1 MANWTDGL
9 ASRNAD
15 AQYRNNLATL
25 GYDYM
30 GKAHYDGIADEFVG
44 NFSAGLDRLGSDMLG
59 AVSYGLSLSDSDT
72 AQWLRGKTEN
82 EANYYS
88 NLAAYRSTIPDTAD
102 LSWGD
107 KVTNPH
113 YWAAQGGQFVGN
125 VVPQVA
131 MAMSTG
137 GTTAGILNAGKIGGL
152 LARAG
157 LSEGLAGSV
166 ATGLSKVAKY
176 GTELAVG
183 SGLENVQ
190 NAGSIYNDYRN
201 AGYGTD
207 VAGDAFRQSMSE
219 GWGPAMLD
227 YAADRIGV
235 SGKVGMLASA
245 FAKDGGKLMVKG
257 LLSNAANSA
266 VEGYT
271 EAWQQ
276 AIEGRI
282 KGQEGYDQVSML
294 DPSTWTNDMN
304 MAAQDAFNISMA
316 VGGVGGAVRGAS
328 NKILNKADEM
338 AGLTSTED
346 VIADSARPMV
356 QNDGLGDI
364 VSEEPTFIDN
374 TPLGNTEVDDISNAS
389 YSPMMEESSF
399 ANSVNQVLNKKA
411 PEDYAAAMEAVQD
424 ERANIMSLH
433 GDKTAEDLSPRMFA
447 ENFTNLGFSN
457 KEANLLSRSLYEDMT
472 RSNEVVEEPSVQEQP
487 QEETLAEKADR
498 LGIELTEAERSNLER
513 ENPDQTSVR
522 DITNRIQE
530 REKQNAF
537 QAQLDTINERRN
549 AYHNERYENSP
560 NKTYFEHEYKDNP
573 IKARDAAYRVHN
585 AMQARKRDA
594 NSSDIRRNE
603 QAKNPRNYL
612 AKAGIKSRNGYTNEE
627 LGRITNYVK
636 HMDNTERTQDN
647 AKSYIQNRDV
657 AEKMEEVINTLP
669 PKDDANYLPAK
680 HALASKIKDTLVT
693 LGANGIDVTGPQFDN
708 VRKILTTNERR
719 MLQANIDE
727 AKRSAEETRRKN
739 SQVAVRPNGTPE
751 KVVNNTQLAT
761 SDRNIAGDDQMIADY
776 LNSDRV
782 TRDGLLKIQQYL
794 SHTGRE
800 TGMKMPLTKDALKYR
815 NANNDVLG
823 GNIGPY
829 NVIVPNP
836 NKKWEARPVK
846 KDHTETIEHD
856 NPTGEEPIVT
866 PYEER
871 LGLNPVQPKPKKQTR
886 PRGPRT
892 VDMVTDDQKAVMRDV
907 EKLAELKSQIQSGG
921 QINEVD
927 ALKMVDD
934 LKMETDKGKKEKQSF
949 RDYLKKQA
957 NEDTGDIDLSD
968 SIKDENAVMEK
979 HMDIIQSI
987 ADDIK
992 YINSH
997 PFISKSEYRKRLNG
1011 IIAKRNQLMRKE
1023 PIYAPAWNGILKNV
1037 PDYKIPS
1044 QRELMEAVNRG
1055 EVKIPQVVLNAFLN
1069 SPSHFDENIRLWFD
1083 KDYNIPDVTKASRYD
1098 RMRNFI
1104 ILNALQKGLTRV
1116 KAIGM
1121 DKLMEELDNPNGDHL
1136 LGRLVNRA
1144 VYLYPAIGNENKYK
1158 SMAGR
1163 VGAKK
1168 LFKNG
1173 APRLHNINS
1182 PLAKRVYSEI
1192 KDVVTEVMDDRIS
1205 KNSKITEER
1214 LKDKKT
1220 KNQVSTALRLSAY
1233 KDGILHASIPNY
1245 QGDIYT
1251 TDIKMNIKLGEK
1263 FQVEIK
1269 VPEFIDPDDFKEVLD
1284 GYLSDMGIITMDD
1297 DVIDSEI
1304 KDGKITVDAV
1314 YEPAALFNNGSEV
1327 ADYAF
1332 HVLSEV
1338 ARQNKGI
1345 VIDADLLDQSGK
1357 NYLKSHQDLTS
1368 RFGYD
1373 TIINDDTYTIVPTN
1387 DIQMSVKSDN
1397 QSLSDKKSKFH
1408 EPSEIEMNIMR
1419 KVANRSKGLGKLS
1432 EDEMK
1437 TILQSIMHQLGNDR
1451 KGREIYVEILQY
1463 LKKHPKLEIYVIDRM
1478 GVIDDLDNY
1487 SFDGFYYPT
1496 TGRLYMTK
1504 QAIKPDN
1511 EVFLHELLHSVT
1523 DYVGTHDIVTNVNAA
1538 LKSIRE
1544 ELEYDEGL
1552 AGTIYRA
1559 SEPSEIFTS
1568 DKEYSVQD
1576 IKKTLSHAMG
1586 VLGTAYNNLYDDGFD
1601 TAQSERVQ
1609 SFRKA
1614 RRREDNHSNRTDAQR
1629 ERSRRFIQN
1638 VNAVLQEQKLG
1649 PYDLEKVARIASMK
1663 AYGEHDYIGHLM
1675 DTPVP
1680 DSVKTLVAAMTVP
1693 VIPHKFA
1700 KDDIYVQ
1707 RFMNEMM
1714 SYSGIH
1720 LFSAHDMKE
1729 HFKNAFGDQTKANS
1743 RNSDIDA
1750 HRELEKPERVLYD
1763 LQPYHVDYHIKDND
1777 RIDQAEQALLADIHK
1792 HGGGIVERLN
1802 PSDGDI
1808 SFAWFRKLLQSP
1820 SSMARKLIPELKPI
1834 IKEAYVAARTYR
1846 RKKTEYMQ
1854 LLDKQFA
1861 DLDVKNGEDKKMNEL
1876 LGEVDKRGREFA
1888 QPVAVNLNGELK
1900 YAIIKPE
1907 DTFTEFGLADDKRMR
1922 KFVKAEREKGNHVY
1936 IGVNKDVYQVI
1947 SSKENIPSYKDKA
1960 NANKVAIEMSKA
1972 YAKHLGYSERLWDK
1986 YVGIRQVLNRIHK
1999 DVNDN
2004 QVARGKDPS
2013 ADLWGYIPREHKRY
2027 GVYKMEV
2034 KYSPETG
2041 RYYPQYT
2048 VLTSFDKEADAN
2060 KYVDSRPVEKGVGY
2074 MTIRRERYQ
2083 ADASKSYDGYYSNL
2097 TDEEAELHKVYERM
2111 SDEDAA
2117 ALFNRVQGN
2126 YTETKKFIDH
2136 FLKGKDKSMT
2146 YDDFQSLINNKE
2158 RMKELGLDYKKLQ
2171 KEAGMANFEKLLK
2184 KDKDGVL
2191 THDNVSA
2198 YLYRSSG
2205 AQMWNKHNL
2214 KRAGVLGHNE
2224 DHIKAIYHYA
2234 NTQAKYQ
2241 GNAPFLDFATR
2252 YYEQV
2257 YGENYEKQ
2265 YGRNGT
2271 GAKNARQDI
2280 VHDYIQRVIGA
2291 PNNTDKVLN
2300 TIGREIPFIGAYMT
2314 KHMGDNWV
2322 TTLLNRNMQAMAV
2335 FKLGVFRPTAAIAQ
2349 FGTLANVAALTGFT
2363 PQLKYAMQQ
2372 AGKSGKN
2379 GKYGQLF
2386 DDLEVYEESAS
2397 QASEFLDSG
2406 DYRRITIGG
2415 VKFGKLFDLSMK
2427 GFMKA
2432 DAYTRKVAAIHAY
2445 EEYAA
2450 KHGLD
2455 TTDLHTKNP
2464 EAYKKA
2470 MEYAKDFVVK
2480 TNFDYTDIDSPQL
2493 FTKFGTLGKTIL
2505 QFKKFGVKEAEFL
2518 FTAFKGPDGSIDYK
2532 GLSRFMGIT
2541 MGMAGFMG
2549 LPFMGAGDDMLKW
2562 LTGKGLTDRTKDVLY
2577 DWAGKDQTKQRIA
2590 MMAIM
2595 GAPSMF
2601 GVDFSR
2607 NVGFSDLTPSSG
2619 SELLGPTLS
2628 TYGALGDVARNSH
2641 DWKDVITGVG
2651 HALSPQLGNFYQ
2663 AYTGNMRDWKN
2674 AENKGAYTSEE
2685 RFMKLLGFRPV
2696 RESVE
2701 NDLAYRLTMANQ
2713 ELKDGKKEA
2722 INDFLRD
2729 PSPENK
2735 QRIKDFGVTG
2745 KQLRD
2750 ARELKQMSAIDKA
2763 NKYLPKKS
2771 SVEADKVK
2779 EQANV
2784 YNTFVDGLYDGIEE
2798 E

>member
-30 GKAHYDGIADEFVG
+30 GKAHYDGIGDEFVG

-72 AQWLRGKTEN
+72 AQWLRGKAEN

-88 NLAAYRSTIPDTAD
+88 NLAAYRSTIPDTSD

-157 LSEGLAGSV
+157 VSEGLAGSV

-201 AGYGTD
+201 AGYNTD
-207 VAGDAFRQSMSE
+207 VAGDAFRQSLSE

-266 VEGYT
+266 VESYT

-346 VIADSARPMV
+346 VIADSAGPMV
-356 QNDGLGDI
+356 QNEGLNNI
-364 VSEEPTFIDN
+364 VPEEPTFIDN
-374 TPLGNTEVDDISNAS
+374 TPLGNTEIDDISNAS

-411 PEDYAAAMEAVQD
+411 PEDYASAMEAVQD

-457 KEANLLSRSLYEDMT
+457 KEASLLSRSLYEDMT
-472 RSNEVVEEPSVQEQP
+472 RSNEVVEEPSVEEQP
-487 QEETLAEKADR
+487 QEETIAEKADR
-498 LGIELTEAERSNLER
+498 LGIELTDAERSNLER
-513 ENPDQTSVR
+513 ENPDRTSVR
-522 DITNRIQE
+522 DIENRIKE

-537 QAQLDTINERRN
+537 QSQLDAINERRN

-669 PKDDANYLPAK
+669 PKDNADYLPAK
-680 HALASKIKDTLVT
+680 HALAGKIKDTLIT
-693 LGANGIDVTGPQFDN
+693 LGANGIDVTGPQFEN
-708 VRKILTTNERR
+708 VRKILATNERR

-739 SQVAVRPNGTPE
+739 AQVAVRPNGTPE
-751 KVVNNTQLAT
+751 KFVNNKQVAT
-761 SDRNIAGDDQMIADY
+761 SDRNIAGDDQQIADY
-776 LNSDRV
+776 LNSDKV

-815 NANNDVLG
+815 HENNDVLG

-836 NKKWEARPVK
+836 NKKWEARPIQE
-846 KDHTETIEHD
+846 DHIETIDHD

-871 LGLNPVQPKPKKQTR
+871 LGLNPAQPKPKKQTR

-892 VDMVTDDQKAVMRDV
+892 VDMVTDEQKAVMRDV
-907 EKLAELKSQIQSGG
+907 EKLADLKSQIQSGG

-934 LKMETDKGKKEKQSF
+934 LKMETDKGKKEKQAF
-949 RDYLKKQA
+949 RDYLKHQA
-957 NEDTGDIDLSD
+957 NEDTGDIDISD
-968 SIKDENAVMEK
+968 NIKNEQEVMEK
-979 HMDIIQSI
+979 HMDIINSI
-987 ADDIK
+987 ADDIQ
-992 YINSH
+992 YINNH

-1023 PIYAPAWNGILKNV
+1023 PMYAPAWQGILKKV

-1044 QRELMEAVNRG
+1044 QRDLMEAVNRG

-1069 SPSHFDENIRLWFD
+1069 SPSHFDENIKLWFD
-1083 KDYNIPDVTKASRYD
+1083 KDYNIPDVTTASRYD

-1116 KAIGM
+1116 KAVGM

-1163 VGAKK
+1163 VGARK
-1168 LFKNG
+1168 LFPKG

-1182 PLAKRVYSEI
+1182 PLAKRVYREI

-1205 KNSKITEER
+1205 KDSKITEER

-1368 RFGYD
+1368 RFGYE
-1373 TIINDDTYTIVPTN
+1373 TIINDNTYTIVPTN

-1397 QSLSDKKSKFH
+1397 KSINNKQNKFH

-1419 KVANRSKGLGKLS
+1419 KVANRTKGTGKLTDN
-1432 EDEMK
+1432 ELK
-1437 TILQSIMHQLGNDR
+1437 ILLQSIMHQLGNNH
-1451 KGREIYVEILQY
+1451 KAYISVLSYIKNHPHLELYVA
-1463 LKKHPKLEIYVIDRM
+1463 DRM
-1478 GVIDDLDNY
+1478 VNKEL
-1487 SFDGFYYPT
+1487 FDFPFNGFFIPE
-1496 TGRLYMTK
+1496 TGRMYFN
-1504 QAIKPDN
+1504 IDSIRPDD
-1511 EVFLHELLHSVT
+1511 ETFLHELLHTATQYNGVYDVT
-1523 DYVGTHDIVTNVNAA
+1523 TNVNNV
-1538 LKSIRE
+1538 LRSLRK

-1552 AGTIYRA
+1552 AGQIYRA
-1559 SEPSEIFTS
+1559 SQAGRTLTLNDKNSANDVINAIESAIENFRNAPTVLRDNVSDTSEGKSIP
-1568 DKEYSVQD
+1568 DYLKV
-1576 IKKTLSHAMG
+1576 
-1586 VLGTAYNNLYDDGFD
+1586 
-1601 TAQSERVQ
+1601 
-1609 SFRKA
+1609 
-1614 RRREDNHSNRTDAQR
+1614 RRRENSIPVGEYEQR
-1629 ERSRRFIQN
+1629 ERSRRFIQKIN
-1638 VNAVLQEQKLG
+1638 SILKEDDVDIDALPTIIDMAG
-1649 PYDLEKVARIASMK
+1649 MK
-1663 AYGEHDYIGHLM
+1663 DNNPFTYPDGLM
-1675 DTPVP
+1675 NTPVDP
-1680 DSVKTLVAAMTVP
+1680 ALKILTAALTVP
-1693 VIPHKFA
+1693 EVEQQFVNSSGLYK
-1700 KDDIYVQ
+1700 
-1707 RFMNEMM
+1707 FMNEML
-1714 SYSGIH
+1714 SYGNTY
-1720 LFSAHDMKE
+1720 LFSPQQIQQHFQTALSDKAQLDRVSKTVQKVRE
-1729 HFKNAFGDQTKANS
+1729 HHTPEDVLNLF
-1743 RNSDIDA
+1743 RNP
-1750 HRELEKPERVLYD
+1750 EKLD
-1763 LQPYHVDYHIKDND
+1763 LSVRAND
-1777 RIDQAEQALLADIHK
+1777 RIDQAEQALLADIYK

-1861 DLDVKNGEDKKMNEL
+1861 DLDVKSGEDKKMNEL

-1972 YAKHLGYSERLWDK
+1972 YAQHLGYSERLWDK
-1986 YVGIRQVLNRIHK
+1986 YVGIRQVLNQIHK

-2048 VLTSFDKEADAN
+2048 VLTSFDTEADAN

-2322 TTLLNRNMQAMAV
+2322 TKLLNRNMQAMAV

-2406 DYRRITIGG
+2406 DYRRITING

-2455 TTDLHTKNP
+2455 TTDLHNKNP
-2464 EAYKKA
+2464 EAYQKA

-2549 LPFMGAGDDMLKW
+2549 LPFMSAGDDMLKW

-2607 NVGFSDLTPSSG
+2607 NVGFGDLTPSSG

-2641 DWKDVITGVG
+2641 DWKDVVTGVG

-2779 EQANV
+2779 KQANV

>member
-30 GKAHYDGIADEFVG
+30 GKAHYDGIGDEFVG

-72 AQWLRGKTEN
+72 AQWLRGKAEN

-157 LSEGLAGSV
+157 VSEGLAGSV

-201 AGYGTD
+201 AGYDTD
-207 VAGDAFRQSMSE
+207 VAGDAFRQSLSK

-266 VEGYT
+266 VESYT

-294 DPSTWTNDMN
+294 DPSTWTNNMN

-346 VIADSARPMV
+346 VIADSAGPMV
-356 QNDGLGDI
+356 QNEGLNNI
-364 VSEEPTFIDN
+364 VPEEPTFIDN
-374 TPLGNTEVDDISNAS
+374 TPLGNTEIDDISNAS

-411 PEDYAAAMEAVQD
+411 PEDYASAMEAVQD

-472 RSNEVVEEPSVQEQP
+472 RSNEVVEGPSVEEQP
-487 QEETLAEKADR
+487 QEETIAEKADR
-498 LGIELTEAERSNLER
+498 LGIELTDAERSNLER
-513 ENPDQTSVR
+513 ENPDRTSVR
-522 DITNRIQE
+522 DIENRIKE
-530 REKQNAF
+530 RERQNAF
-537 QAQLDTINERRN
+537 QSQLDAINERRN

-669 PKDDANYLPAK
+669 PKDSADYLPAK
-680 HALASKIKDTLVT
+680 HALAGKIKDTLVT
-693 LGANGIDVTGPQFDN
+693 LGANGIDVTGPQFEN
-708 VRKILTTNERR
+708 VRKILATNERR

-739 SQVAVRPNGTPE
+739 AQVAVRPNGTPE
-751 KVVNNTQLAT
+751 KFVNNKQVAT
-761 SDRNIAGDDQMIADY
+761 SDRNIAGDDQQIADY
-776 LNSDRV
+776 LNSDKV

-815 NANNDVLG
+815 HENNDVLG

-846 KDHTETIEHD
+846 KDHTETIDHD

-871 LGLNPVQPKPKKQTR
+871 LGLNPAQPKPKKQTR

-892 VDMVTDDQKAVMRDV
+892 VDMITEDQKAVMRDV
-907 EKLAELKSQIQSGG
+907 ERLANLKSEIQSGG
-921 QINEVD
+921 QINEAD
-927 ALKMVDD
+927 ALKMVDE
-934 LKMETDKGKKEKQSF
+934 LKMETDKGKKEKQAF
-949 RDYLKKQA
+949 RDYLKHQV

-968 SIKDENAVMEK
+968 KIISPQEALEK
-979 HMDIIQSI
+979 HMDTVNSI
-987 ADDIK
+987 LEDIK
-992 YINSH
+992 HLKEN
-997 PFISKSEYRKRLNG
+997 PFLSKGEYRKILNG

-1023 PIYAPAWNGILKNV
+1023 PMLAHIWNGILKEV
-1037 PDYKIPS
+1037 PDYKIPP

-1055 EVKIPQVVLNAFLN
+1055 EVKIPQVVLNSFLN
-1069 SPSHFDENIRLWFD
+1069 SPSHFDENIKLWFD
-1083 KDYNIPDVTKASRYD
+1083 KGYNIPDVTKASRYD

-1116 KAIGM
+1116 KSIGM

-1144 VYLYPAIGNENKYK
+1144 VHLYPAIGNENKYK

-1168 LFKNG
+1168 LFPNG

-1192 KDVVTEVMDDRIS
+1192 KDVVTEVMNDRIS
-1205 KNSKITEER
+1205 KDSKITEER
-1214 LKDKKT
+1214 LKDNKT
-1220 KNQVSTALRLSAY
+1220 KKQVSTALRLSAY

-1251 TDIKMNIKLGEK
+1251 TDIKMNIKLGEE
-1263 FQVEIK
+1263 FPVEIK
-1269 VPEFIDPDDFKEVLD
+1269 VPEFIDTDDFKEVLD

-1332 HVLSEV
+1332 HALAEV

-1345 VIDADLLDQSGK
+1345 VIDADLLNEDGK
-1357 NYLKSHQDLTS
+1357 KYLKTHQELSS
-1368 RFGYD
+1368 RLGYE
-1373 TIINDDTYTIVPTN
+1373 IVINDDTYTIVPINN

-1397 QSLSDKKSKFH
+1397 QSLSDKKSNFH

-1419 KVANRSKGLGKLS
+1419 KVADRTKGEGKLTDN
-1432 EDEMK
+1432 ELK
-1437 TILQSIMHQLGNDR
+1437 ILLQSIMHQVGNNH
-1451 KGREIYVEILQY
+1451 KAYISVLSYIKNHPHLELYVA
-1463 LKKHPKLEIYVIDRM
+1463 DRM
-1478 GVIDDLDNY
+1478 VNKEL
-1487 SFDGFYYPT
+1487 FDFPFNGFFIPE
-1496 TGRLYMTK
+1496 TGRMYFNVDS
-1504 QAIKPDN
+1504 IRPDN
-1511 EVFLHELLHSVT
+1511 ETFLHELLHTATQYNGVYDVT
-1523 DYVGTHDIVTNVNAA
+1523 TNVNNV
-1538 LKSIRE
+1538 LRSLRK

-1552 AGTIYRA
+1552 AGQIYRA
-1559 SEPSEIFTS
+1559 S
-1568 DKEYSVQD
+1568 QAG
-1576 IKKTLSHAMG
+1576 KTLTLNDKNSASDVINAITSAIENFRNAPT
-1586 VLGTAYNNLYDDGFD
+1586 VLRDNVSD
-1601 TAQSERVQ
+1601 TSKGK
-1609 SFRKA
+1609 SIPDYLKA
-1614 RRREDNHSNRTDAQR
+1614 RRREDIIPTGEYEQR
-1629 ERSRRFIQN
+1629 ERSRRFVSKIN
-1638 VNAVLQEQKLG
+1638 TILKEDEVDINALPTIIDMAG
-1649 PYDLEKVARIASMK
+1649 MK
-1663 AYGEHDYIGHLM
+1663 NNNPFTYPDGLM
-1675 DTPVP
+1675 NTPVDP
-1680 DSVKTLVAAMTVP
+1680 ALKILTAALTVP
-1693 VIPHKFA
+1693 EVGQQFVTTSGLYK
-1700 KDDIYVQ
+1700 
-1707 RFMNEMM
+1707 FMNEML
-1714 SYSGIH
+1714 SYGNTY
-1720 LFSAHDMKE
+1720 LFSPQQIQE
-1729 HFKNAFGDQTKANS
+1729 HFQTALSDKAQLDRVGKDVQKAREHHTPEGVLNLF
-1743 RNSDIDA
+1743 RNPEKIDLSVRA
-1750 HRELEKPERVLYD
+1750 
-1763 LQPYHVDYHIKDND
+1763 ND

-1986 YVGIRQVLNRIHK
+1986 YVGIRQVLNHIHK

-2004 QVARGKDPS
+2004 QVARGKDAS

-2322 TTLLNRNMQAMAV
+2322 TKLLNRNMQAMAV

-2406 DYRRITIGG
+2406 DYRRITING

-2455 TTDLHTKNP
+2455 TTDLHNKNP
-2464 EAYKKA
+2464 EAYQKA

-2549 LPFMGAGDDMLKW
+2549 LPFMSAGDDMLKW

-2577 DWAGKDQTKQRIA
+2577 NWAGKDQTKQRIA

-2607 NVGFSDLTPSSG
+2607 NVGFGDLTPSSG

>member
-30 GKAHYDGIADEFVG
+30 GKAHYDGIGDEFVG

-72 AQWLRGKTEN
+72 AQWLRGKAEN

-157 LSEGLAGSV
+157 VSEGLAGSV

-201 AGYGTD
+201 AGYDTD
-207 VAGDAFRQSMSE
+207 VAGDAFRQSLSE

-266 VEGYT
+266 VESYT

-346 VIADSARPMV
+346 VIADSAGPMV
-356 QNDGLGDI
+356 QNEGLNNI
-364 VSEEPTFIDN
+364 VPEEPTFIDN
-374 TPLGNTEVDDISNAS
+374 TPLGNTEIDDISNAS

-411 PEDYAAAMEAVQD
+411 PEDYASAMEAVQD

-472 RSNEVVEEPSVQEQP
+472 RSNEVVEEPSVEEQP
-487 QEETLAEKADR
+487 QEETIAEKADR
-498 LGIELTEAERSNLER
+498 LGIELTDAERSNLER
-513 ENPDQTSVR
+513 ENPDRTSVR
-522 DITNRIQE
+522 DIENRIKE

-537 QAQLDTINERRN
+537 QSQLDAINERRN
-549 AYHNERYENSP
+549 TYHNERYENSP

-669 PKDDANYLPAK
+669 PKDNADYLPAK
-680 HALASKIKDTLVT
+680 HALAGKIKDTLVT
-693 LGANGIDVTGPQFDN
+693 LGANGIDVTGPQFEN
-708 VRKILTTNERR
+708 VRKILATNERR

-739 SQVAVRPNGTPE
+739 AQVAVRPNGTPE
-751 KVVNNTQLAT
+751 KFVNNKQVAT
-761 SDRNIAGDDQMIADY
+761 SDRNIAGDDQQIADY
-776 LNSDRV
+776 LNSDKV

-815 NANNDVLG
+815 HENNDVLG

-846 KDHTETIEHD
+846 KDHTETIDHD

-871 LGLNPVQPKPKKQTR
+871 LGLNPAQPKPKKQTR

-892 VDMVTDDQKAVMRDV
+892 VDMVTDEQKAVMRDV
-907 EKLAELKSQIQSGG
+907 EKLADLKSQIQSGG

-934 LKMETDKGKKEKQSF
+934 LKMETDKGKKEKQAF
-949 RDYLKKQA
+949 RDYLKHQA
-957 NEDTGDIDLSD
+957 NEDTGDIDISD
-968 SIKDENAVMEK
+968 NIKNEQEVMEK
-979 HMDIIQSI
+979 HMDIINSI
-987 ADDIK
+987 ADDIQ
-992 YINSH
+992 YINNH

-1023 PIYAPAWNGILKNV
+1023 PMYAPAWQGILKKV

-1044 QRELMEAVNRG
+1044 QRDLMEAVNRG

-1083 KDYNIPDVTKASRYD
+1083 KDYNIPDVTTASRYD

-1116 KAIGM
+1116 KAVGM

-1144 VYLYPAIGNENKYK
+1144 VHLYPAIGNENKYK

-1168 LFKNG
+1168 LFPNG

-1192 KDVVTEVMDDRIS
+1192 KDVVTEVMNDRIS
-1205 KNSKITEER
+1205 KDSKITEER
-1214 LKDKKT
+1214 LKDNKT
-1220 KNQVSTALRLSAY
+1220 KKQVSTALRLSAY

-1251 TDIKMNIKLGEK
+1251 TDIKMDIKLDDK
-1263 FQVEIK
+1263 FPVEIK

-1332 HVLSEV
+1332 HVLAEV

-1345 VIDADLLDQSGK
+1345 VIDADLLNEDGK
-1357 NYLKSHQDLTS
+1357 KYLKNHQELSS
-1368 RFGYD
+1368 RLGYE
-1373 TIINDDTYTIVPTN
+1373 IVINDDTYTIVPINN

-1419 KVANRSKGLGKLS
+1419 KVADRTKGTGKLTDN
-1432 EDEMK
+1432 ELK
-1437 TILQSIMHQLGNDR
+1437 ILLQSIMHQLGNNH
-1451 KGREIYVEILQY
+1451 KAYISVLSYIKNHPHLELYVA
-1463 LKKHPKLEIYVIDRM
+1463 DRM
-1478 GVIDDLDNY
+1478 VNKEL
-1487 SFDGFYYPT
+1487 FDFPFNGFFIPE
-1496 TGRLYMTK
+1496 TGRMYFN
-1504 QAIKPDN
+1504 IDSIRPDD
-1511 EVFLHELLHSVT
+1511 ETFLHELLHTATQYNGVYDVT
-1523 DYVGTHDIVTNVNAA
+1523 TNVNNV
-1538 LKSIRE
+1538 LRSLRK

-1552 AGTIYRA
+1552 AGQIYRA
-1559 SEPSEIFTS
+1559 S
-1568 DKEYSVQD
+1568 QAG
-1576 IKKTLSHAMG
+1576 KTLTLDNKNSANDVINAIESAIENFRNAPT
-1586 VLGTAYNNLYDDGFD
+1586 VLRDNVSD
-1601 TAQSERVQ
+1601 TSEGK
-1609 SFRKA
+1609 SIPDYLKA
-1614 RRREDNHSNRTDAQR
+1614 RRRENSIPVGEYEQR
-1629 ERSRRFIQN
+1629 GRSRRFISKIN
-1638 VNAVLQEQKLG
+1638 SILKENEVDIDKLPTIIDMAG
-1649 PYDLEKVARIASMK
+1649 MK
-1663 AYGEHDYIGHLM
+1663 DNNPFTYPDGLM
-1675 DTPVP
+1675 NTPIDP
-1680 DSVKTLVAAMTVP
+1680 ALKILTAALTVP
-1693 VIPHKFA
+1693 EI
-1700 KDDIYVQ
+1700 DQ
-1707 RFMNEMM
+1707 RFVTSSGLYKFMNEML
-1714 SYSGIH
+1714 SYGNTY
-1720 LFSAHDMKE
+1720 LFSPQQIQQHFQTALSDKSQLDRVGKE
-1729 HFKNAFGDQTKANS
+1729 VQKA
-1743 RNSDIDA
+1743 
-1750 HRELEKPERVLYD
+1750 REVHKPEDVLNLFRNPEKID
-1763 LQPYHVDYHIKDND
+1763 QSVRAND
-1777 RIDQAEQALLADIHK
+1777 RIDQAEQVLLADIHK
-1792 HGGGIVERLN
+1792 HGAGIVERLN

-1960 NANKVAIEMSKA
+1960 NANKVAIEMSKE

-1986 YVGIRQVLNRIHK
+1986 YVGIRQVLNQIHK

-2322 TTLLNRNMQAMAV
+2322 TKLLNRNMQAMAV

-2372 AGKSGKN
+2372 ASKSGKN

-2406 DYRRITIGG
+2406 DYRRITING

-2455 TTDLHTKNP
+2455 TTDLHNKNP
-2464 EAYKKA
+2464 EAYQKA

-2549 LPFMGAGDDMLKW
+2549 LPFMSAGDDMLKW

-2607 NVGFSDLTPSSG
+2607 NVGFGDLTPSSG

-2779 EQANV
+2779 EQANI

>member
-30 GKAHYDGIADEFVG
+30 GKAHYDGIGDEFVG

-72 AQWLRGKTEN
+72 AQWLRGKAEN

-157 LSEGLAGSV
+157 VSEGLAGSV

-201 AGYGTD
+201 AGYDTD
-207 VAGDAFRQSMSE
+207 VAGDAFRQSLSE

-235 SGKVGMLASA
+235 SGKVGMLAGA

-266 VEGYT
+266 VESYT

-346 VIADSARPMV
+346 VIADSAGPMV
-356 QNDGLGDI
+356 QNEGLNNI
-364 VSEEPTFIDN
+364 VPEEPTFIDN
-374 TPLGNTEVDDISNAS
+374 TPLGNTEIDDISNAS

-411 PEDYAAAMEAVQD
+411 PEDYASAMESVQD

-472 RSNEVVEEPSVQEQP
+472 RSNEVVEEPSVAEQP
-487 QEETLAEKADR
+487 QEETIAEKADR
-498 LGIELTEAERSNLER
+498 LGIELTDAERSNLER
-513 ENPDQTSVR
+513 ENPDKTSVR
-522 DITNRIQE
+522 DIENRIKE

-537 QAQLDTINERRN
+537 QSQLDAINERRN
-549 AYHNERYENSP
+549 TYHNERYENSP

-669 PKDDANYLPAK
+669 PKDNADYLPAK
-680 HALASKIKDTLVT
+680 HALAGKIKDTLIT
-693 LGANGIDVTGPQFDN
+693 LGANGIDVTGPQFEN
-708 VRKILTTNERR
+708 VRKILATNERR
-719 MLQANIDE
+719 ILQANIDE

-739 SQVAVRPNGTPE
+739 AQVAVRSNGTPE
-751 KVVNNTQLAT
+751 KFVNNKQVAT
-761 SDRNIAGDDQMIADY
+761 SDRNIAGDDQQIADY
-776 LNSDRV
+776 LNSDKV

-815 NANNDVLG
+815 HENNDVLG

-846 KDHTETIEHD
+846 KDHTETIDHD

-871 LGLNPVQPKPKKQTR
+871 LGLNPAQPKPKKQTR

-892 VDMVTDDQKAVMRDV
+892 VDMVTDEQKAVMRDV
-907 EKLAELKSQIQSGG
+907 EKLADLKSQIQSGG

-934 LKMETDKGKKEKQSF
+934 LKMETDKGKKEKQAF
-949 RDYLKKQA
+949 RDYLKHQA
-957 NEDTGDIDLSD
+957 NEDTGDIDISD
-968 SIKDENAVMEK
+968 NIKNEQEVMEK
-979 HMDIIQSI
+979 HMDIINSI
-987 ADDIK
+987 ADDIQ
-992 YINSH
+992 YINNH

-1023 PIYAPAWNGILKNV
+1023 PMYAPAWQGILKKV

-1044 QRELMEAVNRG
+1044 QRDLMEAVNRG

-1083 KDYNIPDVTKASRYD
+1083 KDYNIPDVTTASRYD

-1116 KAIGM
+1116 KAVGM

-1168 LFKNG
+1168 LFPNG

-1192 KDVVTEVMDDRIS
+1192 KDIVTEVMQDRIS
-1205 KNSKITEER
+1205 KDSKITEEK
-1214 LKDKKT
+1214 LKDNKT
-1220 KNQVSTALRLSAY
+1220 KKQMSTALRLSAY

-1357 NYLKSHQDLTS
+1357 NYLKSHQDLSS
-1368 RFGYD
+1368 RFGYE
-1373 TIINDDTYTIVPTN
+1373 TIINDDTYTIVPINN

-1419 KVANRSKGLGKLS
+1419 KVADRTKGTGKLTDN
-1432 EDEMK
+1432 ELK
-1437 TILQSIMHQLGNDR
+1437 ILLQSIMHQLGNNH
-1451 KGREIYVEILQY
+1451 KAYISVLSYIKNHPHLELYVA
-1463 LKKHPKLEIYVIDRM
+1463 DRM
-1478 GVIDDLDNY
+1478 VNKEL
-1487 SFDGFYYPT
+1487 FDFPFNGFFIPE
-1496 TGRLYMTK
+1496 TGRMYFN
-1504 QAIKPDN
+1504 IDSIRPDD
-1511 EVFLHELLHSVT
+1511 ETFLHELLHTATQYKGVYDVT
-1523 DYVGTHDIVTNVNAA
+1523 TNVNNV
-1538 LKSIRE
+1538 LRSLRK

-1552 AGTIYRA
+1552 AGQIYRA
-1559 SEPSEIFTS
+1559 SQAGRTLTLNDKDSANDVINAIESAIENFRNAPTVLRDNVSDTSEGKSIP
-1568 DKEYSVQD
+1568 DYLKV
-1576 IKKTLSHAMG
+1576 
-1586 VLGTAYNNLYDDGFD
+1586 
-1601 TAQSERVQ
+1601 
-1609 SFRKA
+1609 
-1614 RRREDNHSNRTDAQR
+1614 RRRENSIPVGEYEQR
-1629 ERSRRFIQN
+1629 ERSRRFIQKIN
-1638 VNAVLQEQKLG
+1638 SILKEDDVDIDALPTIIDMAG
-1649 PYDLEKVARIASMK
+1649 MK
-1663 AYGEHDYIGHLM
+1663 DNNPFTYPDGLM
-1675 DTPVP
+1675 NTPIDP
-1680 DSVKTLVAAMTVP
+1680 ALKILTAALTVP
-1693 VIPHKFA
+1693 EIDQQFVTSSGLYK
-1700 KDDIYVQ
+1700 
-1707 RFMNEMM
+1707 FMNEML
-1714 SYSGIH
+1714 SYGNTY
-1720 LFSAHDMKE
+1720 LFSPQQIQQHFQTALSDKAQLDRVSKTVQKVRE
-1729 HFKNAFGDQTKANS
+1729 HHTPEGVLNLF
-1743 RNSDIDA
+1743 RNP
-1750 HRELEKPERVLYD
+1750 EKLD
-1763 LQPYHVDYHIKDND
+1763 LSVRAND

-2322 TTLLNRNMQAMAV
+2322 TKLLNRNMQAMAV

-2406 DYRRITIGG
+2406 DYRRITING

-2455 TTDLHTKNP
+2455 TTDLHNKNP
-2464 EAYKKA
+2464 EAYQKA

-2549 LPFMGAGDDMLKW
+2549 LPFMSAGDDMLKW

-2595 GAPSMF
+2595 GAPSIF

-2607 NVGFSDLTPSSG
+2607 NVGFGDLTPSSG

-2779 EQANV
+2779 KQANV

>member
-30 GKAHYDGIADEFVG
+30 GKAHYDGIGDEFVG

-88 NLAAYRSTIPDTAD
+88 NLAAYRSTIPDTSD

-157 LSEGLAGSV
+157 VSEGLAGSV

-207 VAGDAFRQSMSE
+207 VAGDAFRQSLSE

-266 VEGYT
+266 VESYT

-346 VIADSARPMV
+346 VIADSAVPMV
-356 QNDGLGDI
+356 QNEGLNNI
-364 VSEEPTFIDN
+364 VPEEPTFIDN
-374 TPLGNTEVDDISNAS
+374 TPLGNTEIDDISNAS

-411 PEDYAAAMEAVQD
+411 PEDYASAMEAVQD

-472 RSNEVVEEPSVQEQP
+472 RSNEVVEEPSVEEQP
-487 QEETLAEKADR
+487 QEETIAEKADR
-498 LGIELTEAERSNLER
+498 LGIELTDAERSNLER
-513 ENPDQTSVR
+513 ENPDRTSVR
-522 DITNRIQE
+522 DIENRIKE

-537 QAQLDTINERRN
+537 QSQLDAINERRN

-647 AKSYIQNRDV
+647 VKSYIQNRDV
-657 AEKMEEVINTLP
+657 AEKMEEVISTLP

-680 HALASKIKDTLVT
+680 HALASKVKDTLVT

-708 VRKILTTNERR
+708 VRKILSTNERR

-739 SQVAVRPNGTPE
+739 AQLAERPNGTPE
-751 KVVNNTQLAT
+751 KFINNKQVAM
-761 SDRNIAGDDQMIADY
+761 SDRNIAGDDQQIADY

-815 NANNDVLG
+815 HANNDVLG

-846 KDHTETIEHD
+846 KDHTETIDHD

-871 LGLNPVQPKPKKQTR
+871 LGLNPAQPKPKKQAK
-886 PRGPRT
+886 PKKPRT
-892 VDMVTDDQKAVMRDV
+892 VDMVTDEQKAEMRDV
-907 EKLAELKSQIQSGG
+907 EKLADLKSQIQSGG

-934 LKMETDKGKKEKQSF
+934 LKMETNKGKKEKQSF

-979 HMDIIQSI
+979 HMDIIQRI
-987 ADDIK
+987 ADDIQ

-1037 PDYKIPS
+1037 PDYKIPA
-1044 QRELMEAVNRG
+1044 QRDLMEAVNRG
-1055 EVKIPQVVLNAFLN
+1055 EVKIPQVVLNSFLN
-1069 SPSHFDENIRLWFD
+1069 SPSHFDKNIRLWFD

-1168 LFKNG
+1168 LFQNG

-1192 KDVVTEVMDDRIS
+1192 KDVVTEVMDDRIG

-1233 KDGILHASIPNY
+1233 KDGVLHASIPNY

-1251 TDIKMNIKLGEK
+1251 TDIKMDIKLGEE
-1263 FQVEIK
+1263 FPVEIK
-1269 VPEFIDPDDFKEVLD
+1269 VPEFIDHDDFKEVLD

-1297 DVIDSEI
+1297 VIDSEI
-1304 KDGKITVDAV
+1304 KDGKITVDAM

-1332 HVLSEV
+1332 HALAEV

-1345 VIDADLLDQSGK
+1345 VIDADLLNEDGK
-1357 NYLKSHQDLTS
+1357 KYLKNHQELSS
-1368 RFGYD
+1368 RLGYE
-1373 TIINDDTYTIVPTN
+1373 IVINDDTYTIVPTN
-1387 DIQMSVKSDN
+1387 DIQMSVTG
-1397 QSLSDKKSKFH
+1397 DKKTSNGKNAKFH
-1408 EPSEIEMNIMR
+1408 EPGPIEMDILR
-1419 KVANRSKGLGKLS
+1419 KVADRTKGLGKLS
-1432 EDEMK
+1432 NDEMK
-1437 TILQSIMHQLGNDR
+1437 TILQSIMYQLNNDR
-1451 KGREIYVEILQY
+1451 EAYIAVLQY
-1463 LKKHPKLEIYVIDRM
+1463 FKKNPNLEIYVIDRM
-1478 GVIDDLDNY
+1478 LDMD
-1487 SFDGFYYPT
+1487 SFKHTFNGFYDPINR
-1496 TGRLYMTK
+1496 RLYMTK
-1504 QAIKPDN
+1504 EALTPDSD
-1511 EVFLHELLHSVT
+1511 VFLHELLHSA
-1523 DYVGTHDIVTNVNAA
+1523 THYTGAKEIVPHVNNA
-1538 LKSIRE
+1538 LRTLRK

-1552 AGTIYRA
+1552 AGQIYRA
-1559 SEPSEIFTS
+1559 SEPSEILTS
-1568 DKEYSVQD
+1568 GKEYSKRD
-1576 IKKTLSHAMG
+1576 IENAFESAAG
-1586 VLGTAYNNLYDDGFD
+1586 NLGSASIIISDALDNR
-1601 TAQSERVQ
+1601 SEGKAVPD
-1609 SFRKA
+1609 FLKA
-1614 RRREDNHSNRTDAQR
+1614 RHREDNVPVGENAQR
-1629 ERSRRFIQN
+1629 ERSRRLISRA
-1638 VNAVLQEQKLG
+1638 NAILQEQGITADSIAKLA
-1649 PYDLEKVARIASMK
+1649 LIANMK
-1663 AYGEHDYIGHLM
+1663 AFEPFDYAGELM
-1675 DTPVP
+1675 DSPV
-1680 DSVKTLVAAMTVP
+1680 SAEVKILIAAMTVP
-1693 VIPHKFA
+1693 EIPEKFINDYDGY
-1700 KDDIYVQ
+1700 KFI
-1707 RFMNEMM
+1707 NEMM
-1714 SYSGIH
+1714 SYGGPSLFDIH
-1720 LFSAHDMKE
+1720 TIKE
-1729 HFKNAFGDQTKANS
+1729 HFQNALSDAQHVKKHSEITKLNREAN
-1743 RNSDIDA
+1743 N
-1750 HRELEKPERVLYD
+1750 PERVLNEI
-1763 LQPYHVDYHIKDND
+1763 QRANIDYSIKAND

-1792 HGGGIVERLN
+1792 HGAGIVERLN

-1808 SFAWFRKLLQSP
+1808 PFAWFRKLLQSP

-1960 NANKVAIEMSKA
+1960 NANKVAMEMSKV

-1986 YVGIRQVLNRIHK
+1986 YVGIRQVLNQIHK

-2004 QVARGKDPS
+2004 QVSRGKDPS

-2048 VLTSFDKEADAN
+2048 VLTSFDTEADAN

-2322 TTLLNRNMQAMAV
+2322 TKLLNRNMQAMAV

-2432 DAYTRKVAAIHAY
+2432 DAYTRKVAAIYAY
-2445 EEYAA
+2445 EEYCA

-2455 TTDLHTKNP
+2455 TNDLHNKNP
-2464 EAYKKA
+2464 EAYQKA

-2549 LPFMGAGDDMLKW
+2549 LPFMSAGDDMLKW

-2607 NVGFSDLTPSSG
+2607 NIGFGDLTPSSG

-2674 AENKGAYTSEE
+2674 AENKGAYTPEE

-2713 ELKDGKKEA
+2713 ELKEGKKEA

-2750 ARELKQMSAIDKA
+2750 AKELKQMSAIDKA

-2779 EQANV
+2779 AQAQS

>member
-157 LSEGLAGSV
+157 VSEGLAGSV

-328 NKILNKADEM
+328 NKIINKADEM

-346 VIADSARPMV
+346 VIADSAGPIV

-364 VSEEPTFIDN
+364 VAEEPTFIDN

-424 ERANIMSLH
+424 ERANIMGLH

-447 ENFTNLGFSN
+447 ENFANLGFTN

-537 QAQLDTINERRN
+537 QAQLDAINERRN

-636 HMDNTERTQDN
+636 HMDNTERTQDS
-647 AKSYIQNRDV
+647 AKSYIENRDV

-680 HALASKIKDTLVT
+680 HALASKIKDTLIT

-800 TGMKMPLTKDALKYR
+800 TGMKMPLTKEALKYR

-871 LGLNPVQPKPKKQTR
+871 LGLNPAQPKPKKQTR

-934 LKMETDKGKKEKQSF
+934 LQMETDKGKKEKQAF
-949 RDYLKKQA
+949 REYLKHQA
-957 NEDTGDIDLSD
+957 NEDTGDIDISD
-968 SIKDENAVMEK
+968 NIKDEQAVMEK
-979 HMDIIQSI
+979 HMDIINSI
-987 ADDIK
+987 ADAIQ
-992 YINSH
+992 YLHSH
-997 PFISKSEYRKRLNG
+997 PFISKSEYRKILNG

-1023 PIYAPAWNGILKNV
+1023 PMYAPAWKGILNNV

-1083 KDYNIPDVTKASRYD
+1083 KDYNISDVTQASRYD

-1144 VYLYPAIGNENKYK
+1144 VHLYPAIGNENKYK

-1168 LFKNG
+1168 LFPNG

-1205 KNSKITEER
+1205 KNSKITEEK

-1233 KDGILHASIPNY
+1233 KDGVLHASIPNY

-1251 TDIKMNIKLGEK
+1251 TDIKMDIKLGEE
-1263 FQVEIK
+1263 FPVEIK

-1284 GYLSDMGIITMDD
+1284 GYLYDMGVITMNDI
-1297 DVIDSEI
+1297 IDSEI
-1304 KDGKITVDAV
+1304 KDGKIIVNAEYV
-1314 YEPAALFNNGSEV
+1314 PSALFNNGSEV

-1332 HVLSEV
+1332 HALAEV

-1345 VIDADLLDQSGK
+1345 VIDADLLDQNGK
-1357 NYLKSHQDLTS
+1357 NYLKSHKDLTS
-1368 RFGYD
+1368 RLGYEV
-1373 TIINDDTYTIVPTN
+1373 IINDDTYTIVPTN
-1387 DIQMSVKSDN
+1387 DIQMSVTG
-1397 QSLSDKKSKFH
+1397 DKKVSNSKNAKFH
-1408 EPSEIEMNIMR
+1408 EPSEIEMGIMK
-1419 KVANRSKGLGKLS
+1419 KVADRSKGLGKLTNG
-1432 EDEMK
+1432 EMRN
-1437 TILQSIMHQLGNDR
+1437 ILKSIMHVVNGDQQA
-1451 KGREIYVEILQY
+1451 YVTILNY
-1463 LKKHPKLEIYVIDRM
+1463 IRTHPNLEIYVADRLVNNDPLGLKFNGAYM
-1478 GVIDDLDNY
+1478 P
-1487 SFDGFYYPT
+1487 S
-1496 TGRLYMTK
+1496 TGRLYITS
-1504 QAIKPDN
+1504 DN
-1511 EVFLHELLHSVT
+1511 ITPTNDTFVHELLHSAT
-1523 DYVGTHDIVTNVNAA
+1523 DFTKTADLKNVVNDT
-1538 LKSIRE
+1538 LDLMRE
-1544 ELEYDEGL
+1544 ELEKDEGL
-1552 AGTIYRA
+1552 AGEIYRA
-1559 SEPSEIFTS
+1559 VGNGKILASVSENDPQ
-1568 DKEYSVQD
+1568 SVEDVIQRAS
-1576 IKKTLSHAMG
+1576 KNLKRAFG
-1586 VLGTAYNNLYDDGFD
+1586 VVRKDGSN
-1601 TAQSERVQ
+1601 QSEDGTVSHQGKFGRKNLDALAGKSQQRTRIRQFIQSINNPESDTNSLKLIMGLAQANQNAHDFLDVPQAIINSPMDTKDKLFLAAMVVPKLGNNPQLDQKYYSFINEMFSYGNTNIFSEQQIREHFQDALADRKRVQ
-1609 SFRKA
+1609 KLDTLHQRNRATTTPEAPIAKVLAKIKQDTDYSIRK
-1614 RRREDNHSNRTDAQR
+1614 
-1629 ERSRRFIQN
+1629 
-1638 VNAVLQEQKLG
+1638 
-1649 PYDLEKVARIASMK
+1649 
-1663 AYGEHDYIGHLM
+1663 
-1675 DTPVP
+1675 
-1680 DSVKTLVAAMTVP
+1680 
-1693 VIPHKFA
+1693 
-1700 KDDIYVQ
+1700 
-1707 RFMNEMM
+1707 
-1714 SYSGIH
+1714 
-1720 LFSAHDMKE
+1720 
-1729 HFKNAFGDQTKANS
+1729 
-1743 RNSDIDA
+1743 
-1750 HRELEKPERVLYD
+1750 
-1763 LQPYHVDYHIKDND
+1763 ND
-1777 RIDQAEQALLADIHK
+1777 RIDQAEQKLLADIMEN
-1792 HGGGIVERLN
+1792 GGGIIERIN
-1802 PSDGDI
+1802 PSEDGI
-1808 SFAWFRKLLQSP
+1808 SFAWFRKMLQSP

-1846 RKKTEYMQ
+1846 RKKTEYVQ

-1960 NANKVAIEMSKA
+1960 NANKVAMEMSKA

-1986 YVGIRQVLNRIHK
+1986 YVGIRQVLNQIHK

-2004 QVARGKDPS
+2004 QVSRGKDPS

-2048 VLTSFDKEADAN
+2048 VLTSFDTEADAN

-2146 YDDFQSLINNKE
+2146 YDDFQNLINNKE

-2280 VHDYIQRVIGA
+2280 VHNYIQRVIGA

-2532 GLSRFMGIT
+2532 GLSRFIGIT

-2549 LPFMGAGDDMLKW
+2549 LPFMSAGDDMLKW

-2607 NVGFSDLTPSSG
+2607 NVGFGDLTPSSG

-2641 DWKDVITGVG
+2641 DWRDVVTGVS

-2696 RESVE
+2696 RESIE

>member
-1 MANWTDGL
+1 MARWTDGL
-9 ASRNAD
+9 ANAN
-15 AQYRNNLATL
+15 AQAAYENNLAQY
-25 GYDYM
+25 GSDYM
-30 GKAHYDGIADEFVG
+30 GKASYSGILDETLG
-44 NFSAGLDRLGSDMLG
+44 NFSSGIDRLGSDMLG
-59 AVSYGLSLSDSDT
+59 SVAYGLSNIDGDT
-72 AQWLRGKTEN
+72 AQWLRGQAEDKAKFY
-82 EANYYS
+82 ANLS
-88 NLAAYRSTIPDTAD
+88 AYRSTMGDTAD
-102 LSWGD
+102 LSWGEQ
-107 KVTNPH
+107 VTNPH
-113 YWAAQGGQFVGN
+113 YWSAQIGN
-125 VVPQVA
+125 FLGNTAPQVA
-131 MAMSTG
+131 MAVRTG
-137 GTTAGILNAGKIGGL
+137 GVAGGAFNAGKVGGL
-152 LARAG
+152 LGRAG
-157 LSEGLAGSV
+157 LSEGLASSV
-166 ATGLSKVAKY
+166 ATGLGKVAKY
-176 GTELAVG
+176 GSEIATGA
-183 SGLENVQ
+183 GLENLQ
-190 NAGSIYNDYRN
+190 NAGSIYNDYRF
-201 AGYGTD
+201 AGYDTD
-207 VAGDAFRQSMSE
+207 TAGDAFEQSLNQ
-219 GWGPAMLD
+219 GWAPAALD
-227 YAADRIGV
+227 YVGDRLNV

-245 FAKDGGKLMVKG
+245 FAKDGGKLLAKSI
-257 LLSNAANSA
+257 LKEATNSSL
-266 VEGYT
+266 EGYT

-294 DPSTWTNDMN
+294 DPSTWTDDMWS
-304 MAAQDAFNISMA
+304 AAKDAFNVSMV
-316 VGGVGGAVRGAS
+316 VGNAGGMARHLG
-328 NKILNKADEM
+328 NKALNKADEM
-338 AGLTSTED
+338 AGLTSVED
-346 VIADSARPMV
+346 VMADNAPDAAVNTNMAI
-356 QNDGLGDI
+356 NDAVD
-364 VSEEPTFIDN
+364 EEPTFIDN

-424 ERANIMSLH
+424 ERTNIMGLH

-447 ENFTNLGFSN
+447 ENFANLGFTN

-472 RSNEVVEEPSVQEQP
+472 RSNEVVEEPSIQEQP
-487 QEETLAEKADR
+487 QEETIAEKADR
-498 LGIELTEAERSNLER
+498 LGIELTDAERTNLER
-513 ENPDQTSVR
+513 ENPDKTSVR
-522 DITNRIQE
+522 DIENRIKAK
-530 REKQNAF
+530 EKDNAF
-537 QAQLDTINERRN
+537 QAQLDAVNERRN

-560 NKTYFEHEYKDNP
+560 NKTYFEHEYQDNP

-612 AKAGIKSRNGYTNEE
+612 AKAGIKQANGYTNEE

-647 AKSYIQNRDV
+647 VKSYIQNRDV

-708 VRKILTTNERR
+708 VRKILSTNERR

-727 AKRSAEETRRKN
+727 VKRSAEETRRKN

-761 SDRNIAGDDQMIADY
+761 SDRNIAYEDKMMADY
-776 LNSDRV
+776 LNSGNV
-782 TRDGLLKIQQYL
+782 TQDGLLKVQKYL

-800 TGMKMPLTKDALKYR
+800 TGMKYKNTIEALQHR
-815 NANNDVLG
+815 ANAGDIIG
-823 GNIGPY
+823 GKEGSY
-829 NVIVPNP
+829 NVLVQNP
-836 NKKWEARPVK
+836 NKKWKARQVE
-846 KDHTETIEHD
+846 KDHTETIDHD

-871 LGLNPVQPKPKKQTR
+871 LGLNPAQPKPKKQTR

-934 LKMETDKGKKEKQSF
+934 LKMETDKGKKDKQAF
-949 RDYLKKQA
+949 REYLKHQA
-957 NEDTGDIDLSD
+957 NEDTGDIDISD
-968 SIKDENAVMEK
+968 NIKDEQAVMEK
-979 HMDIIQSI
+979 HMDIINSI
-987 ADDIK
+987 ADAIQ
-992 YINSH
+992 YLHSH
-997 PFISKSEYRKRLNG
+997 PFISKSEYRKILNG
-1011 IIAKRNQLMRKE
+1011 IIAKRNQLMSKE
-1023 PIYAPAWNGILKNV
+1023 PMYAPAWNGILKNV

-1168 LFKNG
+1168 LFPNG

-1205 KNSKITEER
+1205 KNSKITEEK

-1233 KDGILHASIPNY
+1233 KDGVLHASIPNY

-1251 TDIKMNIKLGEK
+1251 TDIKMDIKLGEE
-1263 FQVEIK
+1263 FPVEIK

-1297 DVIDSEI
+1297 VIDSEI
-1304 KDGKITVDAV
+1304 KDGKITVNAE
-1314 YEPAALFNNGSEV
+1314 YEPAALFNNGSAV

-1332 HVLSEV
+1332 HALAEI

-1345 VIDADLLDQSGK
+1345 IIDADLLDQSGK
-1357 NYLKSHQDLTS
+1357 NYIKSHKDLTS
-1368 RFGYD
+1368 RLGYEV
-1373 TIINDDTYTIVPTN
+1373 IINDDTYTIVPTN
-1387 DIQMSVKSDN
+1387 DIQMSVTG
-1397 QSLSDKKSKFH
+1397 DKKVSNSKNAKFH
-1408 EPSEIEMNIMR
+1408 EPSEIEMGIMR
-1419 KVANRSKGLGKLS
+1419 KVANRTKGVGKLTDG
-1432 EDEMK
+1432 ELK
-1437 TILQSIMHQLGNDR
+1437 TILQSIMYHLGNNH
-1451 KGREIYVEILQY
+1451 KAYISVLSYIKNHPHLELYVA
-1463 LKKHPKLEIYVIDRM
+1463 DRM
-1478 GVIDDLDNY
+1478 VNKEL
-1487 SFDGFYYPT
+1487 FDFPFNGFFIPE
-1496 TGRLYMTK
+1496 TGRMYLNVES
-1504 QAIKPDN
+1504 IRPDN
-1511 EVFLHELLHSVT
+1511 ETFLHELLHTATQYNGV
-1523 DYVGTHDIVTNVNAA
+1523 YDITTNVNNV
-1538 LKSIRE
+1538 LRSLRK

-1552 AGTIYRA
+1552 AGQIYRA
-1559 SEPSEIFTS
+1559 SQAGRTLTLNNKNSANDVINAITS
-1568 DKEYSVQD
+1568 
-1576 IKKTLSHAMG
+1576 AMENFRNAPT
-1586 VLGTAYNNLYDDGFD
+1586 VLRDNVLNTGESKSIPDYL
-1601 TAQSERVQ
+1601 
-1609 SFRKA
+1609 KA
-1614 RRREDNHSNRTDAQR
+1614 RRREDSIPVGEYEQR
-1629 ERSRRFIQN
+1629 ERSRRFISKIN
-1638 VNAVLQEQKLG
+1638 SVFKEDEVDLNKLPTIIDMAG
-1649 PYDLEKVARIASMK
+1649 MK
-1663 AYGEHDYIGHLM
+1663 DNNPFTYPDGLM
-1675 DTPVP
+1675 NTPIDP
-1680 DSVKTLVAAMTVP
+1680 SIKILVAALTVP
-1693 VIPHKFA
+1693 EIDHKFVSSSGLY
-1700 KDDIYVQ
+1700 K
-1707 RFMNEMM
+1707 FMNEML
-1714 SYSGIH
+1714 SYGH
-1720 LFSAHDMKE
+1720 TDLFSAQQIQQ
-1729 HFKNAFGDQTKANS
+1729 HFQTAL
-1743 RNSDIDA
+1743 SDKSQLDRVSKTVQKT
-1750 HRELEKPERVLYD
+1750 REYHKPEGVLN
-1763 LQPYHVDYHIKDND
+1763 LFRNPEK
-1777 RIDQAEQALLADIHK
+1777 IDQSVRANDSINKAEQALLADIHK
-1792 HGGGIVERLN
+1792 HGAGIVERLN

-1808 SFAWFRKLLQSP
+1808 PFAWFRKLLQSP

-1947 SSKENIPSYKDKA
+1947 SSKDNIPSYKDKA
-1960 NANKVAIEMSKA
+1960 NANKVAMEMSKA

-1986 YVGIRQVLNRIHK
+1986 YVGIRQVLNQIHK

-2004 QVARGKDPS
+2004 QVSRGKDPS

-2048 VLTSFDKEADAN
+2048 VLTSFDTEADAN

-2322 TTLLNRNMQAMAV
+2322 TQLLNRNMQAMAV

-2386 DDLEVYEESAS
+2386 DDLEVYEEIAS

-2406 DYRRITIGG
+2406 DYRRIIIGG

-2532 GLSRFMGIT
+2532 GLSRFIGIT

-2607 NVGFSDLTPSSG
+2607 NVGFGDLTPSSG

-2641 DWKDVITGVG
+2641 DWKDVVTGVG

-2674 AENKGAYTSEE
+2674 AENKGVYTSQE

-2701 NDLAYRLTMANQ
+2701 NDLAYRITMANQ

>member
-30 GKAHYDGIADEFVG
+30 GKAHYDGIGDEFVG

-72 AQWLRGKTEN
+72 AQWLRDKAEN

-88 NLAAYRSTIPDTAD
+88 NLAAYRSTIPDTSD

-157 LSEGLAGSV
+157 VSEGLAGSV

-201 AGYGTD
+201 AGYDTD
-207 VAGDAFRQSMSE
+207 VAGDAFRQSLSE

-266 VEGYT
+266 VESYT

-304 MAAQDAFNISMA
+304 MAAQDAFNISMV

-346 VIADSARPMV
+346 VIADSAGPMV
-356 QNDGLGDI
+356 QNEGLNNI
-364 VSEEPTFIDN
+364 VPEEPTFIDN
-374 TPLGNTEVDDISNAS
+374 TPLGNTEIDDISNAS

-411 PEDYAAAMEAVQD
+411 PEDYASAMEAVQD

-472 RSNEVVEEPSVQEQP
+472 RSNEVVEEPSVEEQP
-487 QEETLAEKADR
+487 QEETIAEKADR
-498 LGIELTEAERSNLER
+498 LGIELTDAERSNLER
-513 ENPDQTSVR
+513 ENPDRTSVR
-522 DITNRIQE
+522 DIENRIKE

-537 QAQLDTINERRN
+537 QSQLDAINERRN
-549 AYHNERYENSP
+549 TYHNERYENSP

-657 AEKMEEVINTLP
+657 AEKMEEIISTLP
-669 PKDDANYLPAK
+669 PKDSADYLPAK
-680 HALASKIKDTLVT
+680 HALAGKIKDTLIT
-693 LGANGIDVTGPQFDN
+693 LGANGIDVTGPQFEN
-708 VRKILTTNERR
+708 VRKILATNERR

-739 SQVAVRPNGTPE
+739 AQVAVRPNDTPE
-751 KVVNNTQLAT
+751 KFVNNKQVAT
-761 SDRNIAGDDQMIADY
+761 SDRNIAGDDQQIADY
-776 LNSDRV
+776 LNSDKV

-815 NANNDVLG
+815 HENNDVLG

-846 KDHTETIEHD
+846 KDHTETIDHD

-871 LGLNPVQPKPKKQTR
+871 LGLNPAQPKPKKQTR

-892 VDMVTDDQKAVMRDV
+892 VDMVTDEQKAVMRDV
-907 EKLAELKSQIQSGG
+907 EKLADLKSQIQSGG

-934 LKMETDKGKKEKQSF
+934 LKMETDKGKKEKQAF
-949 RDYLKKQA
+949 RDYLKHQA
-957 NEDTGDIDLSD
+957 NEDTGDIDISD
-968 SIKDENAVMEK
+968 NIKNEQEVMEK
-979 HMDIIQSI
+979 HMDIINSI
-987 ADDIK
+987 ADDIQ
-992 YINSH
+992 YINNH

-1023 PIYAPAWNGILKNV
+1023 PMYAPAWQGILKKV

-1044 QRELMEAVNRG
+1044 QRDLMEAVNRG
-1055 EVKIPQVVLNAFLN
+1055 EVQIPQVVLNAFLN

-1083 KDYNIPDVTKASRYD
+1083 KDYNIPDVTTASRYD

-1116 KAIGM
+1116 KAVGM

-1168 LFKNG
+1168 LFPKG

-1182 PLAKRVYSEI
+1182 PLAKRVYREI

-1205 KNSKITEER
+1205 KDSKITEER

-1251 TDIKMNIKLGEK
+1251 TDIKMDIKLDDK
-1263 FQVEIK
+1263 FPVEIK

-1332 HVLSEV
+1332 HVLAEV

-1345 VIDADLLDQSGK
+1345 VIDADLLNQSGK
-1357 NYLKSHQDLTS
+1357 NYIKSHRDLTS
-1368 RFGYD
+1368 RFGYE
-1373 TIINDDTYTIVPTN
+1373 TIINDDTYTIVPINN

-1419 KVANRSKGLGKLS
+1419 KVADRTKGTGKLTDN
-1432 EDEMK
+1432 ELK
-1437 TILQSIMHQLGNDR
+1437 ILLQSIMHQLGNNH
-1451 KGREIYVEILQY
+1451 KAYISVLSYIKNHPHLELYVA
-1463 LKKHPKLEIYVIDRM
+1463 DRM
-1478 GVIDDLDNY
+1478 VNKEL
-1487 SFDGFYYPT
+1487 FDFPFNGFFIPE
-1496 TGRLYMTK
+1496 TGRMYFN
-1504 QAIKPDN
+1504 IDSIRPDD
-1511 EVFLHELLHSVT
+1511 ETFLHELLHTATQYNGVYDVT
-1523 DYVGTHDIVTNVNAA
+1523 TNVNNV
-1538 LKSIRE
+1538 LRSLRK

-1552 AGTIYRA
+1552 AGQIYRA
-1559 SEPSEIFTS
+1559 SQAGRTLTLNDKNSANDVINAIESAIENFRNAPTVLRDNVSDTSEGKSIP
-1568 DKEYSVQD
+1568 DYLKV
-1576 IKKTLSHAMG
+1576 
-1586 VLGTAYNNLYDDGFD
+1586 
-1601 TAQSERVQ
+1601 
-1609 SFRKA
+1609 
-1614 RRREDNHSNRTDAQR
+1614 RRRENSIPVGEYEQR
-1629 ERSRRFIQN
+1629 ERSRRFIQKIN
-1638 VNAVLQEQKLG
+1638 SILKEDDVDIDALPTIIDMAG
-1649 PYDLEKVARIASMK
+1649 MK
-1663 AYGEHDYIGHLM
+1663 DNNPFTYPDGLM
-1675 DTPVP
+1675 NTPVDP
-1680 DSVKTLVAAMTVP
+1680 ALKILTAALTVP
-1693 VIPHKFA
+1693 EVEQQFVNSSGLYK
-1700 KDDIYVQ
+1700 
-1707 RFMNEMM
+1707 FMNEML
-1714 SYSGIH
+1714 SYGNTY
-1720 LFSAHDMKE
+1720 LFSPQQIQQHFQTALSDKAQLDRVSKTVQKVRE
-1729 HFKNAFGDQTKANS
+1729 HHTPEDVLNLF
-1743 RNSDIDA
+1743 RNP
-1750 HRELEKPERVLYD
+1750 EKLD
-1763 LQPYHVDYHIKDND
+1763 LSVRAND
-1777 RIDQAEQALLADIHK
+1777 RIDQAEQALLADIYK

-1861 DLDVKNGEDKKMNEL
+1861 DLDVKSGEDKKMNEL

-1972 YAKHLGYSERLWDK
+1972 YAQHLGYSERLWDK
-1986 YVGIRQVLNRIHK
+1986 YVGIRQVLNQIHK

-2322 TTLLNRNMQAMAV
+2322 TKLLNRNMQAMAV

-2372 AGKSGKN
+2372 AGKGGKN

-2406 DYRRITIGG
+2406 DYRRITING

-2455 TTDLHTKNP
+2455 TTDLHNKNP
-2464 EAYKKA
+2464 EAYQKA

-2549 LPFMGAGDDMLKW
+2549 LPFMSAGDDMLKW

-2577 DWAGKDQTKQRIA
+2577 DWASKDQTKQRIA

-2607 NVGFSDLTPSSG
+2607 NVGFGDLTPSSG

-2641 DWKDVITGVG
+2641 NWKDVVTGVG

-2779 EQANV
+2779 EQANA

>member
-30 GKAHYDGIADEFVG
+30 GKAHYDGIGDEFVG

-157 LSEGLAGSV
+157 VSEGLAGSV

-201 AGYGTD
+201 AGYDTD
-207 VAGDAFRQSMSE
+207 VAGDAFRQSLSE

-346 VIADSARPMV
+346 VIADSAGPMV
-356 QNDGLGDI
+356 QNEGLNNI
-364 VSEEPTFIDN
+364 VPEEPIFIDN
-374 TPLGNTEVDDISNAS
+374 TPLGNTEIDDISNAS

-411 PEDYAAAMEAVQD
+411 PEDYASAMEAVQD

-472 RSNEVVEEPSVQEQP
+472 RSNEVVEEPSVEEQP
-487 QEETLAEKADR
+487 QEETIAEKADR
-498 LGIELTEAERSNLER
+498 LGIELTDAERSNLER
-513 ENPDQTSVR
+513 ENPDRTSVR
-522 DITNRIQE
+522 DIENRIKE

-537 QAQLDTINERRN
+537 QSQLDAINERRN
-549 AYHNERYENSP
+549 VYHNERYENSP

-669 PKDDANYLPAK
+669 PKDNADYLPAK
-680 HALASKIKDTLVT
+680 HALAGKIKDTLIT
-693 LGANGIDVTGPQFDN
+693 LGVNGIDVTGPQFEN
-708 VRKILTTNERR
+708 VRKILATNERR

-727 AKRSAEETRRKN
+727 AKRSAEATRRKN
-739 SQVAVRPNGTPE
+739 AQVAVRPNGTPE
-751 KVVNNTQLAT
+751 KFVNNKQVAT
-761 SDRNIAGDDQMIADY
+761 SDRNIAGDDQQIADY
-776 LNSDRV
+776 LNSDKV

-815 NANNDVLG
+815 HENNDVLG

-846 KDHTETIEHD
+846 KDHTKTIDHD
-856 NPTGEEPIVT
+856 NPTGEEHIVT

-871 LGLNPVQPKPKKQTR
+871 LGLNPSQPKPKKQTR

-892 VDMVTDDQKAVMRDV
+892 VDMVTDEQKAVMRDV
-907 EKLAELKSQIQSGG
+907 EKLADLKSQIQSGG

-934 LKMETDKGKKEKQSF
+934 LKMETDKGKKEKQAF
-949 RDYLKKQA
+949 RDYLKHQA
-957 NEDTGDIDLSD
+957 NEDTGDIDISD
-968 SIKDENAVMEK
+968 NIKNEQEVMEK
-979 HMDIIQSI
+979 YMDIINSI
-987 ADDIK
+987 ADDIQ
-992 YINSH
+992 YINNH

-1011 IIAKRNQLMRKE
+1011 IIAKHNQLMRKE
-1023 PIYAPAWNGILKNV
+1023 PMYAHIWNGILKEV
-1037 PDYKIPS
+1037 HDYKIPP
-1044 QRELMEAVNRG
+1044 QRELMQAVNRG
-1055 EVKIPQVVLNAFLN
+1055 EVKIPQVVLNSFLN
-1069 SPSHFDENIRLWFD
+1069 SPSHFDENIKLWFD
-1083 KDYNIPDVTKASRYD
+1083 KGYNIPDVTKASHYD

-1104 ILNALQKGLTRV
+1104 ILNALKKGLTRV

-1158 SMAGR
+1158 SMAGK
-1163 VGAKK
+1163 VGAEK
-1168 LFKNG
+1168 LFPNG

-1192 KDVVTEVMDDRIS
+1192 KDVVIEVMRDRIG
-1205 KNSKITEER
+1205 KDDKITEER

-1220 KNQVSTALRLSAY
+1220 KSQVTTALRLSAY

-1263 FQVEIK
+1263 FPVEIK

-1332 HVLSEV
+1332 HALAEV

-1357 NYLKSHQDLTS
+1357 NYLKSHQDLAS
-1368 RFGYD
+1368 RFGYE

-1387 DIQMSVKSDN
+1387 DIQMSVTGNKQTSN
-1397 QSLSDKKSKFH
+1397 GKNTKFH
-1408 EPSEIEMNIMR
+1408 EPGPIEMEILR
-1419 KVANRSKGLGKLS
+1419 KVADRTKGLGKLS
-1432 EDEMK
+1432 NDEMK
-1437 TILQSIMHQLGNDR
+1437 TILQSIMYQLHNDR
-1451 KGREIYVEILQY
+1451 EAYITVLHY
-1463 LKKHPKLEIYVIDRM
+1463 LKNHPDLEIYVIDRM
-1478 GVIDDLDNY
+1478 VDMNSMNY
-1487 SFDGFYYPT
+1487 TFDGFYMPST
-1496 TGRLYMTK
+1496 KRLYMTK
-1504 QAIKPDN
+1504 DALTPES
-1511 EVFLHELLHSVT
+1511 EVFLHELLHSA
-1523 DYVGTHDIVTNVNAA
+1523 THYSGVKEIAKHVNNA
-1538 LKSIRE
+1538 LRTLRK

-1552 AGTIYRA
+1552 AGQIYRA

-1568 DKEYSVQD
+1568 GKEYSRQD
-1576 IKKTLSHAMG
+1576 IENALKNAAG
-1586 VLGTAYNNLYDDGFD
+1586 NLGSAYFAFRNAGYNP
-1601 TAQSERVQ
+1601 SEGKAVPD
-1609 SFRKA
+1609 FFKA
-1614 RRREDNHSNRTDAQR
+1614 RRREDNIPVGENAQR
-1629 ERSRRFIQN
+1629 ERSRQLISRA
-1638 VNAVLQEQKLG
+1638 NAILQEQKVT
-1649 PYDLEKVARIASMK
+1649 PERVAKIAQIADMK
-1663 AYGEHDYIGHLM
+1663 AYEPFEYADELM

-1680 DSVKTLVAAMTVP
+1680 AELKILVAAMTVP
-1693 VIPHKFA
+1693 EIPEKFIGGYDGY
-1700 KDDIYVQ
+1700 K
-1707 RFMNEMM
+1707 FMNEMM
-1714 SYSGIH
+1714 SYGGPS
-1720 LFSAHDMKE
+1720 LFDKNVIKE
-1729 HFKNAFGDQTKANS
+1729 HFRNALSDQKQ
-1743 RNSDIDA
+1743 
-1750 HRELEKPERVLYD
+1750 LEKESRTTEWNREVNEPEAILNE
-1763 LQPYHVDYHIKDND
+1763 LQKRQIDYSVKAND

-1792 HGGGIVERLN
+1792 NGGGIVERLN

-1986 YVGIRQVLNRIHK
+1986 YVGIRQVLNQIHK

-2048 VLTSFDKEADAN
+2048 VLTSFDTEADAN

-2074 MTIRRERYQ
+2074 MTIRREKYQ

-2224 DHIKAIYHYA
+2224 NHIQAIYHYA

-2322 TTLLNRNMQAMAV
+2322 TKLLNRNMQAMAV

-2406 DYRRITIGG
+2406 DYRRITING

-2455 TTDLHTKNP
+2455 TTDLHNKNP
-2464 EAYKKA
+2464 EAYQKA

-2549 LPFMGAGDDMLKW
+2549 LPFMSAGDDMLKW

-2607 NVGFSDLTPSSG
+2607 NVGFGDLTPSNG
-2619 SELLGPTLS
+2619 SDLLGPTLS
-2628 TYGALGDVARNSH
+2628 TYSALGDVARNSH
-2641 DWKDVITGVG
+2641 DWKDVVSGVS

-2663 AYTGNMRDWKN
+2663 VYTGHMRDWKN

-2713 ELKDGKKEA
+2713 ELKEGKKQA

-2729 PSPENK
+2729 PSEENK
-2735 QRIKDFGVTG
+2735 KRIKDFGVTG

-2750 ARELKQMSAIDKA
+2750 ARDLKQMSAIDKA

-2779 EQANV
+2779 AQANV

>member
-30 GKAHYDGIADEFVG
+30 GKAHYDGIGDEFVG

-72 AQWLRGKTEN
+72 AQWLRGKAEN

-88 NLAAYRSTIPDTAD
+88 NLAAYRSTIQDTSD

-125 VVPQVA
+125 VVPQIA

-157 LSEGLAGSV
+157 ISEGLAGSV

-201 AGYGTD
+201 AGYDTD
-207 VAGDAFRQSMSE
+207 VAGDAFRQSLSE

-235 SGKVGMLASA
+235 SGKVGMLAGA

-266 VEGYT
+266 VESYT

-346 VIADSARPMV
+346 VIADSTGPMA
-356 QNDGLGDI
+356 QNEGLNNI
-364 VSEEPTFIDN
+364 VPEEPTFIDN
-374 TPLGNTEVDDISNAS
+374 TPLGNTEIDDISNAS

-411 PEDYAAAMEAVQD
+411 PEDYASAMEAVQD

-472 RSNEVVEEPSVQEQP
+472 RSNEVVEEPSVEEQP
-487 QEETLAEKADR
+487 QEETIAEKADR
-498 LGIELTEAERSNLER
+498 LGIELTDAERSNLER
-513 ENPDQTSVR
+513 ENPDRTSVR
-522 DITNRIQE
+522 DIENRIKE

-537 QAQLDTINERRN
+537 QSQLDAINERRN
-549 AYHNERYENSP
+549 TYHNERYENSP

-636 HMDNTERTQDN
+636 HMDNAERTQDN

-669 PKDDANYLPAK
+669 PKDNADYLPAK
-680 HALASKIKDTLVT
+680 HALAGKIKDTLIT
-693 LGANGIDVTGPQFDN
+693 LGANGIDVTGPQFEN
-708 VRKILTTNERR
+708 VRKILATNERR

-739 SQVAVRPNGTPE
+739 AQVAVRPNGTPE
-751 KVVNNTQLAT
+751 KFVNNKQVAT
-761 SDRNIAGDDQMIADY
+761 SDRNIAGDDQQIADY
-776 LNSDRV
+776 LNSDKV

-800 TGMKMPLTKDALKYR
+800 TGMKMLLTKDALKYR
-815 NANNDVLG
+815 HENNDVLG

-846 KDHTETIEHD
+846 KDHTETIDHD

-871 LGLNPVQPKPKKQTR
+871 LGLNPAQPKPKKQTR

-892 VDMVTDDQKAVMRDV
+892 VDMVTDEQKAVMRDV
-907 EKLAELKSQIQSGG
+907 EKLADLKSQIQSGG

-934 LKMETDKGKKEKQSF
+934 LKMETDKGKKEKQAF
-949 RDYLKKQA
+949 RDYLKHQA
-957 NEDTGDIDLSD
+957 NEDTGDIDISD
-968 SIKDENAVMEK
+968 NIKNEQEVMEK
-979 HMDIIQSI
+979 HMDIINSI
-987 ADDIK
+987 ADDIQ
-992 YINSH
+992 YINNH

-1023 PIYAPAWNGILKNV
+1023 PVYAPAWQGILKKV

-1044 QRELMEAVNRG
+1044 QRDLMEAVNRG

-1069 SPSHFDENIRLWFD
+1069 SPGHFDENIKLWFD
-1083 KDYNIPDVTKASRYD
+1083 KDYNIPDVTTASRYD

-1104 ILNALQKGLTRV
+1104 ILNALQKGLTHV
-1116 KAIGM
+1116 KAVGM

-1144 VYLYPAIGNENKYK
+1144 VYLYPSIGNENKYK

-1168 LFKNG
+1168 LFPKG

-1192 KDVVTEVMDDRIS
+1192 KDIVTEVMQDRIS
-1205 KNSKITEER
+1205 KDSKITEEK
-1214 LKDKKT
+1214 LKDNKT
-1220 KNQVSTALRLSAY
+1220 KKQVSTALRLSAY

-1251 TDIKMNIKLGEK
+1251 TDIKMKIKLGEK

-1269 VPEFIDPDDFKEVLD
+1269 VPEFIDLDNFKEVLD

-1297 DVIDSEI
+1297 NVIDSEI
-1304 KDGKITVDAV
+1304 KDGKITVDAE

-1327 ADYAF
+1327 ADYAL
-1332 HVLSEV
+1332 HVLAEV

-1345 VIDADLLDQSGK
+1345 VIDADLLNQSGK
-1357 NYLKSHQDLTS
+1357 NYIKSHQDLTS
-1368 RFGYD
+1368 RFGYE
-1373 TIINDDTYTIVPTN
+1373 TIINDDTYTIVPINN

-1419 KVANRSKGLGKLS
+1419 KVADRTKGTGKLTDN
-1432 EDEMK
+1432 ELK
-1437 TILQSIMHQLGNDR
+1437 ILLQSIMHQLGNNH
-1451 KGREIYVEILQY
+1451 KAYISVLSYIKNHPHLELYVA
-1463 LKKHPKLEIYVIDRM
+1463 DRM
-1478 GVIDDLDNY
+1478 VNKEL
-1487 SFDGFYYPT
+1487 FDFPFNGFFIPE
-1496 TGRLYMTK
+1496 TGRMYFN
-1504 QAIKPDN
+1504 IDSIRPDD
-1511 EVFLHELLHSVT
+1511 ETFLHELLHTATQYNGVYDVT
-1523 DYVGTHDIVTNVNAA
+1523 TNVNNV
-1538 LKSIRE
+1538 LRSLRK

-1552 AGTIYRA
+1552 AGQIYRA
-1559 SEPSEIFTS
+1559 SQAGRTLTLNDKNSANDVINAIESAIENFRNAPTVLRDNVSDTSEGKSIPDYLKVRHRENS
-1568 DKEYSVQD
+1568 IPVGEY
-1576 IKKTLSHAMG
+1576 
-1586 VLGTAYNNLYDDGFD
+1586 
-1601 TAQSERVQ
+1601 E
-1609 SFRKA
+1609 
-1614 RRREDNHSNRTDAQR
+1614 QR
-1629 ERSRRFIQN
+1629 ERSRRFIQKIN
-1638 VNAVLQEQKLG
+1638 SILKEDDVDIDALPTIIDMAG
-1649 PYDLEKVARIASMK
+1649 MK
-1663 AYGEHDYIGHLM
+1663 DNNPFTYPDGLM
-1675 DTPVP
+1675 NTPVDP
-1680 DSVKTLVAAMTVP
+1680 ALKILTAALTVP
-1693 VIPHKFA
+1693 EVEQQFVNSSGLYK
-1700 KDDIYVQ
+1700 
-1707 RFMNEMM
+1707 FMNEML
-1714 SYSGIH
+1714 SYGNTY
-1720 LFSAHDMKE
+1720 LFSPQQIQQHFQTALSDKAQLDRVSKTVQKVRE
-1729 HFKNAFGDQTKANS
+1729 HHTPEDVLNLF
-1743 RNSDIDA
+1743 RNP
-1750 HRELEKPERVLYD
+1750 EKLD
-1763 LQPYHVDYHIKDND
+1763 LSVRAND
-1777 RIDQAEQALLADIHK
+1777 RIDQAEQTLLADIYK

-1861 DLDVKNGEDKKMNEL
+1861 DLDVKSGEDKKMNEL

-1986 YVGIRQVLNRIHK
+1986 YVGIRQVLNQIHK

-2004 QVARGKDPS
+2004 QVTRGKDPS

-2136 FLKGKDKSMT
+2136 FLKGKDRSMT

-2322 TTLLNRNMQAMAV
+2322 TKLLNRNMQAMAV

-2406 DYRRITIGG
+2406 DYRRITING

-2455 TTDLHTKNP
+2455 TTDLHNKNP
-2464 EAYKKA
+2464 EAYQKA

-2549 LPFMGAGDDMLKW
+2549 LPFMSAGDDMLKW

-2607 NVGFSDLTPSSG
+2607 NVGFGDLTPSSG

-2641 DWKDVITGVG
+2641 NWKDVVTGVG

>member
-113 YWAAQGGQFVGN
+113 YWASQGGQFVGN

-157 LSEGLAGSV
+157 VSEGLAGSV

-227 YAADRIGV
+227 YASDRIGV

-282 KGQEGYDQVSML
+282 KGQDGYDQVSML
-294 DPSTWTNDMN
+294 DPSTWTNDMK

-346 VIADSARPMV
+346 VIADSAGPIV

-364 VSEEPTFIDN
+364 VAEEPTFIDN
-374 TPLGNTEVDDISNAS
+374 TPLGNTEIDDISNAS

-411 PEDYAAAMEAVQD
+411 PEDYASAMEAVQD

-537 QAQLDTINERRN
+537 QAQLDAINERRN

-585 AMQARKRDA
+585 AIQARKRDA

-693 LGANGIDVTGPQFDN
+693 LGADGIDVTGPQFDN
-708 VRKILTTNERR
+708 VRKILSTNERR

-739 SQVAVRPNGTPE
+739 AQVAVRPNGTPE
-751 KVVNNTQLAT
+751 KFVNNKQVAT
-761 SDRNIAGDDQMIADY
+761 SDRNIAGDDQQIADY
-776 LNSDRV
+776 LNSDKV

-815 NANNDVLG
+815 HENNDVLG

-846 KDHTETIEHD
+846 KDHTETIDHD

-871 LGLNPVQPKPKKQTR
+871 LGLNPAQPKPKKQTR

-892 VDMVTDDQKAVMRDV
+892 VDMVTDEQKAVMRDV
-907 EKLAELKSQIQSGG
+907 EKLADLKSQIQSGG

-934 LKMETDKGKKEKQSF
+934 LKMETDKGKKEKQAF
-949 RDYLKKQA
+949 RDYLKQQA
-957 NEDTGDIDLSD
+957 NEDTGDIDISD
-968 SIKDENAVMEK
+968 NIKNEQEVMEK
-979 HMDIIQSI
+979 HMDIINSI

-992 YINSH
+992 YINNH

-1023 PIYAPAWNGILKNV
+1023 PMYAPAWQGILKKV

-1069 SPSHFDENIRLWFD
+1069 SPSHFDENIKLWFD
-1083 KDYNIPDVTKASRYD
+1083 KDYNIQDVTTASRYD

-1116 KAIGM
+1116 KAVGM

-1144 VYLYPAIGNENKYK
+1144 VYLYPSIGNENKYK

-1168 LFKNG
+1168 LFPKG

-1182 PLAKRVYSEI
+1182 PLAKRVYREI
-1192 KDVVTEVMDDRIS
+1192 KDVVIEVMDDRIS
-1205 KNSKITEER
+1205 KDSKITEER

-1251 TDIKMNIKLGEK
+1251 TDIKMNIKLYEK

-1332 HVLSEV
+1332 HVLAEV

-1345 VIDADLLDQSGK
+1345 VIDADLLDQNGK

-1368 RFGYD
+1368 RFGYE

-1397 QSLSDKKSKFH
+1397 KSINNKQNKFH
-1408 EPSEIEMNIMR
+1408 EPSEIEMGIMR
-1419 KVANRSKGLGKLS
+1419 KVAERTKGLGKLS

-1437 TILQSIMHQLGNDR
+1437 TILQSIMHQLGNDS
-1451 KGREIYVEILQY
+1451 KGRKTYVEILQY

-1504 QAIKPDN
+1504 QAIKPDS

-1523 DYVGTHDIVTNVNAA
+1523 DYVGIQDIVTNVNAA
-1538 LKSIRE
+1538 LQSIRE

-1568 DKEYSVQD
+1568 NKEHSIQD

-1586 VLGTAYNNLYDDGFD
+1586 ILGTAYDNLYDDGFD

-1614 RRREDNHSNRTDAQR
+1614 RRREDNYSNRTDAQR

-1649 PYDLEKVARIASMK
+1649 PHDLEKVTRIASMK

-1680 DSVKTLVAAMTVP
+1680 DLVKTLVAAMTVP
-1693 VIPHKFA
+1693 VISHKFA

-1729 HFKNAFGDQTKANS
+1729 HFKNAFSDQTKAKS
-1743 RNSDIDA
+1743 RSSDISA
-1750 HRELEKPERVLYD
+1750 RRELEKPERVLYD

-1808 SFAWFRKLLQSP
+1808 PFAWFRKLLQSP

-1960 NANKVAIEMSKA
+1960 NANKVAMEMSKA

-1986 YVGIRQVLNRIHK
+1986 YVGIRQVLNQIHK

-2004 QVARGKDPS
+2004 QVSRGKDPS

-2048 VLTSFDKEADAN
+2048 VLTSFDTEADAN

-2372 AGKSGKN
+2372 AGKSGNN

-2406 DYRRITIGG
+2406 DYRRITING

-2607 NVGFSDLTPSSG
+2607 NVGFGDLTPSSG

-2779 EQANV
+2779 SQAQS

>member
-30 GKAHYDGIADEFVG
+30 GKAHYDGIGDEFVG

-88 NLAAYRSTIPDTAD
+88 NLAAYRSTIPDTSD

-157 LSEGLAGSV
+157 VSEGLAGSV

-201 AGYGTD
+201 AGYDTD
-207 VAGDAFRQSMSE
+207 VAGDAFRQSLSE

-235 SGKVGMLASA
+235 SGKVGMLAGA

-266 VEGYT
+266 VESYT

-346 VIADSARPMV
+346 VIADSAGPMV
-356 QNDGLGDI
+356 QNEGLNNI
-364 VSEEPTFIDN
+364 VPEEPTFIDN
-374 TPLGNTEVDDISNAS
+374 TPLGNTEIDDISNAS

-411 PEDYAAAMEAVQD
+411 PEDYASAMEAVQD

-447 ENFTNLGFSN
+447 ENFANLGFTN

-472 RSNEVVEEPSVQEQP
+472 RSNEVVEEPSVEEQP
-487 QEETLAEKADR
+487 QEETIAEKADR
-498 LGIELTEAERSNLER
+498 LGIELTDAERSNLER
-513 ENPDQTSVR
+513 ENPDKTSVR
-522 DITNRIQE
+522 DIENRIKE

-537 QAQLDTINERRN
+537 QSQLDAINERRN

-657 AEKMEEVINTLP
+657 AEKMEEVISTLP
-669 PKDDANYLPAK
+669 PKDSADYLPAK
-680 HALASKIKDTLVT
+680 HALAGKIKDTLVT
-693 LGANGIDVTGPQFDN
+693 LGASGIDVTGPQFEN
-708 VRKILTTNERR
+708 VRKILATNERR

-739 SQVAVRPNGTPE
+739 AQVAVRPNGTPE
-751 KVVNNTQLAT
+751 KFVNNKQVAT
-761 SDRNIAGDDQMIADY
+761 SDRNIAGDDQQIADY
-776 LNSDRV
+776 LNSDKV

-815 NANNDVLG
+815 HENNDVLG

-846 KDHTETIEHD
+846 KDHTETIDHD

-871 LGLNPVQPKPKKQTR
+871 LGLNPAQPKPKKQTR

-892 VDMVTDDQKAVMRDV
+892 VDMVTDEQKAVMRDV
-907 EKLAELKSQIQSGG
+907 EKLADLKSQIQSGG

-934 LKMETDKGKKEKQSF
+934 LKMETDKGKKEKQAF
-949 RDYLKKQA
+949 RDYLKQQA
-957 NEDTGDIDLSD
+957 NEDTGDIDISD
-968 SIKDENAVMEK
+968 NIKNEQEVMEK
-979 HMDIIQSI
+979 HIDIINSI
-987 ADDIK
+987 ADDIQ
-992 YINSH
+992 YINNH

-1023 PIYAPAWNGILKNV
+1023 PMYAPAWQGILKKV

-1044 QRELMEAVNRG
+1044 QRDLMEAVNRG

-1069 SPSHFDENIRLWFD
+1069 SPSHFDENIKLWFD
-1083 KDYNIPDVTKASRYD
+1083 KDYNIPDVTTASRYD

-1116 KAIGM
+1116 KAVGM

-1168 LFKNG
+1168 LFPKG

-1192 KDVVTEVMDDRIS
+1192 KDVVTEVMNDRIS
-1205 KNSKITEER
+1205 KDSKITEER
-1214 LKDKKT
+1214 LKDNKT
-1220 KNQVSTALRLSAY
+1220 KKQVSTALRLSAY

-1251 TDIKMNIKLGEK
+1251 TDIKMDIKLDDK
-1263 FQVEIK
+1263 FPVEIK

-1332 HVLSEV
+1332 HVLAEV

-1345 VIDADLLDQSGK
+1345 VIDADLLNQSGK
-1357 NYLKSHQDLTS
+1357 NYIKSHQDLTS
-1368 RFGYD
+1368 RFGYE
-1373 TIINDDTYTIVPTN
+1373 TIINDDTYTIVPINN

-1419 KVANRSKGLGKLS
+1419 KVADRTKGTGKLTDN
-1432 EDEMK
+1432 ELK
-1437 TILQSIMHQLGNDR
+1437 ILLQSIMHQLGNNH
-1451 KGREIYVEILQY
+1451 KAYISVLSYIKNHPHLELYVA
-1463 LKKHPKLEIYVIDRM
+1463 DRM
-1478 GVIDDLDNY
+1478 VNKEL
-1487 SFDGFYYPT
+1487 FDFPFNGFFIPE
-1496 TGRLYMTK
+1496 TGRMYFN
-1504 QAIKPDN
+1504 IDSIRPDD
-1511 EVFLHELLHSVT
+1511 ETFLHELLHTATQYNGVYDVT
-1523 DYVGTHDIVTNVNAA
+1523 TNVNNV
-1538 LKSIRE
+1538 LRSLRK

-1552 AGTIYRA
+1552 AGQIYRA
-1559 SEPSEIFTS
+1559 SQAGRTLTLNDKNSANDVINAIESAIENFRNAPTVLRDNVSDTSEGKSIP
-1568 DKEYSVQD
+1568 DYLKV
-1576 IKKTLSHAMG
+1576 
-1586 VLGTAYNNLYDDGFD
+1586 
-1601 TAQSERVQ
+1601 
-1609 SFRKA
+1609 
-1614 RRREDNHSNRTDAQR
+1614 RRRENSIPVGEYEQR
-1629 ERSRRFIQN
+1629 ERSRRFIQKIN
-1638 VNAVLQEQKLG
+1638 SILKEDDVDIDALPTIIDMAG
-1649 PYDLEKVARIASMK
+1649 MK
-1663 AYGEHDYIGHLM
+1663 DNNPFTYPDGLM
-1675 DTPVP
+1675 NTPVDP
-1680 DSVKTLVAAMTVP
+1680 ALKILTAALTVP
-1693 VIPHKFA
+1693 EVEQQFVNSSGLYK
-1700 KDDIYVQ
+1700 
-1707 RFMNEMM
+1707 FMNEML
-1714 SYSGIH
+1714 SYGNTY
-1720 LFSAHDMKE
+1720 LFSPQQIQQHFQTALSDKAQLDRVSKTVQKVRE
-1729 HFKNAFGDQTKANS
+1729 HHTPEDVLNLF
-1743 RNSDIDA
+1743 RNP
-1750 HRELEKPERVLYD
+1750 EKLD
-1763 LQPYHVDYHIKDND
+1763 LSVRAND
-1777 RIDQAEQALLADIHK
+1777 RIDQAEQALLADIYK

-1854 LLDKQFA
+1854 MLDKQFA

-1876 LGEVDKRGREFA
+1876 LGAVDKRGREFA

-1972 YAKHLGYSERLWDK
+1972 YAQHLGYSERLWDK
-1986 YVGIRQVLNRIHK
+1986 YVGIRQVLNQIHK

-2322 TTLLNRNMQAMAV
+2322 TKLLNRNMQAMAV

-2406 DYRRITIGG
+2406 DYRRITING

-2455 TTDLHTKNP
+2455 TTDLHNKNP
-2464 EAYKKA
+2464 EAYQKA

-2549 LPFMGAGDDMLKW
+2549 LPFMSAGDDMLKW

-2607 NVGFSDLTPSSG
+2607 NVGFGDLTPSSG

-2641 DWKDVITGVG
+2641 NWKDVITGVG

-2779 EQANV
+2779 EQANI

>member
-30 GKAHYDGIADEFVG
+30 GKAHYDGIGDEFVG

-72 AQWLRGKTEN
+72 AQWLRGKAEN

-88 NLAAYRSTIPDTAD
+88 NLAAYRSTIPDTSD

-157 LSEGLAGSV
+157 VSEGLAGSV

-201 AGYGTD
+201 AGYDTD
-207 VAGDAFRQSMSE
+207 VAGDAFRQSLSE

-266 VEGYT
+266 VESYT

-282 KGQEGYDQVSML
+282 KGQEGYDKVSML

-346 VIADSARPMV
+346 VIAGSAGPMV
-356 QNDGLGDI
+356 QNEGLNNI
-364 VSEEPTFIDN
+364 VPEEPTFIDN
-374 TPLGNTEVDDISNAS
+374 TPLGNTEIDDISNAS

-411 PEDYAAAMEAVQD
+411 PEDYASAMEAVQD

-472 RSNEVVEEPSVQEQP
+472 RSNEVVEEPSVEEQP
-487 QEETLAEKADR
+487 QEETIAEKADR
-498 LGIELTEAERSNLER
+498 LGIELTDAERSNLER
-513 ENPDQTSVR
+513 ENPDRTSVR
-522 DITNRIQE
+522 DIENRIKE

-537 QAQLDTINERRN
+537 QSQLDAINERRN
-549 AYHNERYENSP
+549 TYHNERYENSP

-636 HMDNTERTQDN
+636 HMDNAERTQDN

-669 PKDDANYLPAK
+669 PKDNADYLPAK
-680 HALASKIKDTLVT
+680 HALAGKIKDTLVT
-693 LGANGIDVTGPQFDN
+693 LGANGIDVTGPQFKN
-708 VRKILTTNERR
+708 VRKILATNERR

-739 SQVAVRPNGTPE
+739 AQVAVRPNGTPE
-751 KVVNNTQLAT
+751 KFVNNKQVAT
-761 SDRNIAGDDQMIADY
+761 SDRNIAGDDQQIADY
-776 LNSDRV
+776 LNSDKV

-815 NANNDVLG
+815 HENNDVLG

-846 KDHTETIEHD
+846 KDHTETIDHD

-871 LGLNPVQPKPKKQTR
+871 LGLNPAQPKPKKQTR

-892 VDMVTDDQKAVMRDV
+892 VDMVTDEQKAVMRDV
-907 EKLAELKSQIQSGG
+907 EKLADLKSQIQSGG

-934 LKMETDKGKKEKQSF
+934 LKMETDKGKKEKQAF
-949 RDYLKKQA
+949 RDYLKHQA
-957 NEDTGDIDLSD
+957 NEDTGDIDISD
-968 SIKDENAVMEK
+968 NIKNEQEVMEK
-979 HMDIIQSI
+979 HMDIINSI
-987 ADDIK
+987 ADDIQ
-992 YINSH
+992 YINNH

-1023 PIYAPAWNGILKNV
+1023 PMYAPAWQGILKKV

-1044 QRELMEAVNRG
+1044 QRDLMEAVNRG
-1055 EVKIPQVVLNAFLN
+1055 EVQIPQVVLNAFLN

-1083 KDYNIPDVTKASRYD
+1083 KDYNIPDVTTASRYD

-1116 KAIGM
+1116 KAVGM

-1168 LFKNG
+1168 LFPNG

-1182 PLAKRVYSEI
+1182 PLAKRVYREI

-1205 KNSKITEER
+1205 KDSKITEER
-1214 LKDKKT
+1214 LKDNKT
-1220 KNQVSTALRLSAY
+1220 KKQVSTALRLSAY

-1251 TDIKMNIKLGEK
+1251 TDIKMDIKLDDK
-1263 FQVEIK
+1263 FPVEIK

-1332 HVLSEV
+1332 HVLAEV

-1345 VIDADLLDQSGK
+1345 VIDADLLNQSGK
-1357 NYLKSHQDLTS
+1357 NYIKSHQDLTS
-1368 RFGYD
+1368 RFGYE
-1373 TIINDDTYTIVPTN
+1373 TIINDDTYTIVPINN

-1419 KVANRSKGLGKLS
+1419 KVADRTKGTGKLTDN
-1432 EDEMK
+1432 ELK
-1437 TILQSIMHQLGNDR
+1437 ILLQSIMHQLGNNH
-1451 KGREIYVEILQY
+1451 KAYISVLSYIKNHPHLELYVA
-1463 LKKHPKLEIYVIDRM
+1463 DRM
-1478 GVIDDLDNY
+1478 VNKEL
-1487 SFDGFYYPT
+1487 FDFPFNGFFIPE
-1496 TGRLYMTK
+1496 TGRMYFN
-1504 QAIKPDN
+1504 IDSIRPDD
-1511 EVFLHELLHSVT
+1511 ETFLHELLHTATQYNGVYDVT
-1523 DYVGTHDIVTNVNAA
+1523 TNVNNV
-1538 LKSIRE
+1538 LRSLRK

-1552 AGTIYRA
+1552 AGQIYRA
-1559 SEPSEIFTS
+1559 SQAGRTLTLNDKNSANDVINAIESAIENFRNAPTVLRDNVSDTSEGKSIP
-1568 DKEYSVQD
+1568 DYLKV
-1576 IKKTLSHAMG
+1576 
-1586 VLGTAYNNLYDDGFD
+1586 
-1601 TAQSERVQ
+1601 
-1609 SFRKA
+1609 
-1614 RRREDNHSNRTDAQR
+1614 RRRENSIPVGEYEQR
-1629 ERSRRFIQN
+1629 ERSRRFIQKIN
-1638 VNAVLQEQKLG
+1638 SILKEDDVDIDALPTIIDMAG
-1649 PYDLEKVARIASMK
+1649 MK
-1663 AYGEHDYIGHLM
+1663 DNNPFTYPDGLM
-1675 DTPVP
+1675 NTPVDP
-1680 DSVKTLVAAMTVP
+1680 ALKILTAALTVP
-1693 VIPHKFA
+1693 EVEQQFVNSSGLYK
-1700 KDDIYVQ
+1700 
-1707 RFMNEMM
+1707 FMNEML
-1714 SYSGIH
+1714 SYGNTY
-1720 LFSAHDMKE
+1720 LFSPQQIQQ
-1729 HFKNAFGDQTKANS
+1729 HFQTALSDKAQLDRVSKTVQKVREYHTPEDVLNLF
-1743 RNSDIDA
+1743 RNP
-1750 HRELEKPERVLYD
+1750 EKLD
-1763 LQPYHVDYHIKDND
+1763 LSVRAND
-1777 RIDQAEQALLADIHK
+1777 RIDQAEQALLADIYK

-1861 DLDVKNGEDKKMNEL
+1861 DLDVKSGEDKKMNEL

-1986 YVGIRQVLNRIHK
+1986 YVGIRQVLNQIHK

-2322 TTLLNRNMQAMAV
+2322 TKLLNRNMQAMAV

-2406 DYRRITIGG
+2406 DYRRITING

-2455 TTDLHTKNP
+2455 TTDLHNKNP
-2464 EAYKKA
+2464 EAYQKA

-2549 LPFMGAGDDMLKW
+2549 LPFMSAGDDMLKW

-2607 NVGFSDLTPSSG
+2607 NVGFGDLTPSSG

-2641 DWKDVITGVG
+2641 NWSDVVTGVG

-2779 EQANV
+2779 EQANI

>member
-30 GKAHYDGIADEFVG
+30 GKAHYDGIGDEFVG

-72 AQWLRGKTEN
+72 AQWLRGKAEN

-157 LSEGLAGSV
+157 VSEGLAGSV

-201 AGYGTD
+201 AGYDTD
-207 VAGDAFRQSMSE
+207 VAGDAFRQSLSE

-266 VEGYT
+266 VESYT

-346 VIADSARPMV
+346 VIADSAGPMV
-356 QNDGLGDI
+356 QNEGLNNI
-364 VSEEPTFIDN
+364 VPEEPTFIDN
-374 TPLGNTEVDDISNAS
+374 TPLGNTEIDDISNAS

-411 PEDYAAAMEAVQD
+411 PEDYASAMEAVQD

-472 RSNEVVEEPSVQEQP
+472 RSNEVVEEPSVEEQP
-487 QEETLAEKADR
+487 QEETIAEKADR
-498 LGIELTEAERSNLER
+498 LGIELTDAERSNLER
-513 ENPDQTSVR
+513 ENPDRTSVR
-522 DITNRIQE
+522 DIENRIKE

-537 QAQLDTINERRN
+537 QSQLDAINERRN
-549 AYHNERYENSP
+549 TYHNERYENSP

-669 PKDDANYLPAK
+669 PKDNADYLPAK
-680 HALASKIKDTLVT
+680 HALAGKIKDTLVT
-693 LGANGIDVTGPQFDN
+693 LGANGIDVTGPQFEN
-708 VRKILTTNERR
+708 VRKILATNERR

-739 SQVAVRPNGTPE
+739 AQVAVRPNGTPE
-751 KVVNNTQLAT
+751 KFVNNKQVAT
-761 SDRNIAGDDQMIADY
+761 SDRNIAGDDQQIADY
-776 LNSDRV
+776 LNSDKV

-815 NANNDVLG
+815 HENNDVLG

-846 KDHTETIEHD
+846 KDHTETIDHD

-871 LGLNPVQPKPKKQTR
+871 LGLNPAQPKPKKQTR

-892 VDMVTDDQKAVMRDV
+892 VDMVTDEQKAVMRDV
-907 EKLAELKSQIQSGG
+907 EKLADLKSQIQSGG

-934 LKMETDKGKKEKQSF
+934 LKMETDKGKKEKQAF
-949 RDYLKKQA
+949 RDYLKHQA
-957 NEDTGDIDLSD
+957 NEDTGDIDISD
-968 SIKDENAVMEK
+968 NIKNEQEVMEK
-979 HMDIIQSI
+979 HMDIINSI
-987 ADDIK
+987 ADDIQ
-992 YINSH
+992 YINNH

-1023 PIYAPAWNGILKNV
+1023 PMYAPAWQGILKKV

-1044 QRELMEAVNRG
+1044 QRDLMEAVNRG

-1083 KDYNIPDVTKASRYD
+1083 KDYNIPDVTTASRYD

-1116 KAIGM
+1116 KAVGM

-1144 VYLYPAIGNENKYK
+1144 VHLYPAIGNENKYK

-1168 LFKNG
+1168 LFPNG

-1192 KDVVTEVMDDRIS
+1192 KDVVTEVMNDRIS
-1205 KNSKITEER
+1205 KDSKITEER
-1214 LKDKKT
+1214 LKDNKT
-1220 KNQVSTALRLSAY
+1220 KKQVSTALRLSAY

-1251 TDIKMNIKLGEK
+1251 TDIKMDIKLDDK
-1263 FQVEIK
+1263 FPVEIK

-1332 HVLSEV
+1332 HVLAEV

-1345 VIDADLLDQSGK
+1345 VIDADLLNEDGK
-1357 NYLKSHQDLTS
+1357 KYLKNHQELSS
-1368 RFGYD
+1368 RLGYE
-1373 TIINDDTYTIVPTN
+1373 IVINDDTYTIVPINN

-1419 KVANRSKGLGKLS
+1419 KVADRTKGTGKLTDN
-1432 EDEMK
+1432 ELK
-1437 TILQSIMHQLGNDR
+1437 ILLQSIMHQLGNNH
-1451 KGREIYVEILQY
+1451 KAYISVLSYIKNHPHLELYVA
-1463 LKKHPKLEIYVIDRM
+1463 DRM
-1478 GVIDDLDNY
+1478 VNKEL
-1487 SFDGFYYPT
+1487 FDFPFNGFFIPE
-1496 TGRLYMTK
+1496 TGRMYFN
-1504 QAIKPDN
+1504 IDSIRPDD
-1511 EVFLHELLHSVT
+1511 ETFLHELLHTATQYNGVYDVT
-1523 DYVGTHDIVTNVNAA
+1523 TNVNNV
-1538 LKSIRE
+1538 LRSLRK

-1552 AGTIYRA
+1552 AGQIYRA
-1559 SEPSEIFTS
+1559 S
-1568 DKEYSVQD
+1568 QAG
-1576 IKKTLSHAMG
+1576 KTLTLDNKNSANDVINAIESAIENFRNAPT
-1586 VLGTAYNNLYDDGFD
+1586 VLRDNVSD
-1601 TAQSERVQ
+1601 TSEGK
-1609 SFRKA
+1609 SIPDYLKA
-1614 RRREDNHSNRTDAQR
+1614 RRRENSIPVGEYEQR
-1629 ERSRRFIQN
+1629 GRSRRFISKIN
-1638 VNAVLQEQKLG
+1638 SILKENEVDIDKLPTIIDMAG
-1649 PYDLEKVARIASMK
+1649 MK
-1663 AYGEHDYIGHLM
+1663 DNNPFTYPDGLM
-1675 DTPVP
+1675 NTPIDP
-1680 DSVKTLVAAMTVP
+1680 ALKILTAALTVP
-1693 VIPHKFA
+1693 EI
-1700 KDDIYVQ
+1700 DQ
-1707 RFMNEMM
+1707 RFVTSSGLYKFMNEML
-1714 SYSGIH
+1714 SYGNTY
-1720 LFSAHDMKE
+1720 LFSPQQIQQHFQTALSDKSQLDRVGKE
-1729 HFKNAFGDQTKANS
+1729 VQKA
-1743 RNSDIDA
+1743 
-1750 HRELEKPERVLYD
+1750 REVHKPEDVLNLFRNPEKID
-1763 LQPYHVDYHIKDND
+1763 QSVRAND
-1777 RIDQAEQALLADIHK
+1777 RIDQAEQVLLADIHK
-1792 HGGGIVERLN
+1792 HGAGIVERLN

-1960 NANKVAIEMSKA
+1960 NANKVAIEMSKE

-1986 YVGIRQVLNRIHK
+1986 YVGIRQVLNQIHK

-2322 TTLLNRNMQAMAV
+2322 TKLLNRNMQAMAV

-2406 DYRRITIGG
+2406 DYRRITING

-2455 TTDLHTKNP
+2455 TTDLHNKNP
-2464 EAYKKA
+2464 EAYQKA

-2549 LPFMGAGDDMLKW
+2549 LPFMSAGDDMLKW

-2607 NVGFSDLTPSSG
+2607 NVGFGDLTPSSG

-2779 EQANV
+2779 EQANI

>member
-1 MANWTDGL
+1 MARWTDGL
-9 ASRNAD
+9 ANAN
-15 AQYRNNLATL
+15 AQAAYENNLAQY
-25 GYDYM
+25 GSDYM
-30 GKAHYDGIADEFVG
+30 GKASYGGILDETLG
-44 NFSAGLDRLGSDMLG
+44 NFSSGIDRLGSDMLG
-59 AVSYGLSLSDSDT
+59 SVAYGLSNIDGDT
-72 AQWLRGKTEN
+72 AQWLRGQAEDKAKFY
-82 EANYYS
+82 ANLS
-88 NLAAYRSTIPDTAD
+88 AYRSTMGDTAD

-107 KVTNPH
+107 QVTNPH
-113 YWAAQGGQFVGN
+113 YWSAQIGN
-125 VVPQVA
+125 FLGNTAPQIA
-131 MAMSTG
+131 MAMRTG
-137 GTTAGILNAGKIGGL
+137 GIAGGAFNAGKVGGL
-152 LARAG
+152 LGRAG
-157 LSEGLAGSV
+157 LSEGLAGGV
-166 ATGLSKVAKY
+166 ATGLGKIAKY
-176 GTELAVG
+176 GSEIATGA
-183 SGLENVQ
+183 GLENLQ
-190 NAGSIYNDYRN
+190 NAGSIYNDYRF
-201 AGYGTD
+201 AGYDTD
-207 VAGDAFRQSMSE
+207 TAGSAFEQSLNQ
-219 GWGPAMLD
+219 GWAPAALD
-227 YAADRIGV
+227 YLGDRLNV
-235 SGKVGMLASA
+235 SGKVGMLAGA
-245 FAKDGGKLMVKG
+245 FAKDGGKLIAKG
-257 LLSNAANSA
+257 ILKDATNSSL
-266 VEGYT
+266 EGYT

-282 KGQEGYDQVSML
+282 KGQEGYENVSML
-294 DPSTWTNDMN
+294 DPSTWTDDMWS
-304 MAAQDAFNISMA
+304 AAKDAFNVSMLVGNA
-316 VGGVGGAVRGAS
+316 GGVARHLG
-328 NKILNKADEM
+328 NKALNKADEM
-338 AGLTSTED
+338 AGLTSVDD
-346 VIADSARPMV
+346 VMADNAPQSVNTPPV
-356 QNDGLGDI
+356 NDT
-364 VSEEPTFIDN
+364 VSEEPTFIDD
-374 TPLGNTEVDDISNAS
+374 TPLGNTEIDDISNAS
-389 YSPMMEESSF
+389 YSPMMEESAF
-399 ANSVNQVLNKKA
+399 ANSVNKVLNKKP
-411 PEDYAAAMEAVQD
+411 PEDYATAMEAVQD
-424 ERANIMSLH
+424 ERANILSLH

-447 ENFTNLGFSN
+447 ENFANLGFGN

-472 RSNEVVEEPSVQEQP
+472 RSNEVEDTNTVEQP
-487 QEETLAEKADR
+487 QEETLADKADR
-498 LGIELTEAERSNLER
+498 LGIELTDAERANLQR
-513 ENPDQTSVR
+513 ENPDKTSVR
-522 DITNRIQE
+522 DIENRIKDK
-530 REKQNAF
+530 EKDNAF
-537 QAQLDTINERRN
+537 QAQLDAINERRN
-549 AYHNERYENSP
+549 AYNTERYDNSP
-560 NKTYFEHEYKDNP
+560 NKTFFENEYKDNP
-573 IKARDAAYRVHN
+573 YKAQDAAYRVHN
-585 AMQARKRDA
+585 AMEARKKDA
-594 NSSDIRRNE
+594 RSSDIKKQE
-603 QAKNPRNYL
+603 QSKNIRNYL
-612 AKAGIKSRNGYTNEE
+612 AKAGIKPSNDYTTEE
-627 LGRITNYVK
+627 LKNITEYAK
-636 HMDNTERTQDN
+636 HMDNTERTHQN
-647 AKSYIQNRDV
+647 VQSYIQNRDMAKQV
-657 AEKMEEVINTLP
+657 ENVINTLP
-669 PKDDANYLPAK
+669 PKDSPDYLSAK
-680 HALASKIKDTLVT
+680 RNLAQQLSKHLVT
-693 LGANGIDVTGPQFDN
+693 MGVNGFDVTGPQFEN
-708 VRKILTTNERR
+708 VRKILSTQERR
-719 MLQANIDE
+719 MLQDNIDE
-727 AKRSAEETRRKN
+727 AKRAKEETRRANAQLAERQPQDAQKF
-739 SQVAVRPNGTPE
+739 
-751 KVVNNTQLAT
+751 VNNKQMAV
-761 SDRNIAGDDQMIADY
+761 SDRNIAYEDKMMADY
-776 LNSDRV
+776 LNGGNV
-782 TRDGLLKIQQYL
+782 TQDGLLRVQKYL

-800 TGMKMPLTKDALKYR
+800 TGMKYKNTLEALQHR
-815 NANNDVLG
+815 ASNGDIIG
-823 GNIGPY
+823 GKEGNY
-829 NVIVPNP
+829 NVLVQNP

-846 KDHTETIEHD
+846 KDHTETIDHD

-866 PYEER
+866 PHEER
-871 LGLNPVQPKPKKQTR
+871 KALNPAQPKEKKKKKQSK
-886 PRGPRT
+886 PRT
-892 VDMVTDDQKAVMRDV
+892 VDVATEEQKAKMRDTD
-907 EKLAELKSQIQSGG
+907 KLAKLKTTLQEFG
-921 QINEVD
+921 QMNEEAAKQVID
-927 ALKMVDD
+927 AVP
-934 LKMETDKGKKEKQSF
+934 METKYGKEQKQKY
-949 RDYLKKQA
+949 REYVLRQA

-968 SIKDENAVMEK
+968 DIQKPEDVVNKYSDTYESIVKDIEY
-979 HMDIIQSI
+979 
-987 ADDIK
+987 IK
-992 YINSH
+992 EH
-997 PFISKSEYRKRLNG
+997 PFMSMRDYKRIYNG
-1011 IIAKRNQLMRKE
+1011 LFAKRNHLVRH
-1023 PIYAPAWNGILKNV
+1023 APAFLESWNKAFNAVPPFKMPNV
-1037 PDYKIPS
+1037 T
-1044 QRELMEAVNRG
+1044 ELMKAIRNG
-1055 EVKIPQVVLNAFLN
+1055 EVKIPQTVLSSFIDKPN
-1069 SPSHFDENIRLWFD
+1069 HFDENIDNWMARDYMLLNVADTRDFD
-1083 KDYNIPDVTKASRYD
+1083 KT
-1098 RMRNFI
+1098 RNYI
-1104 ILNALQKGLTRV
+1104 ILQAMNKALARIKN
-1116 KAIGM
+1116 IGIEQ
-1121 DKLMEELDNPNGDHL
+1121 LMEELDDVNGNHL
-1136 LGRLVNRA
+1136 LGRFVNRA
-1144 VYLYPAIGNENKYK
+1144 IQMYPVYSKNNKYI
-1158 SMAGR
+1158 SIAGKR
-1163 VGAKK
+1163 AGKT

-1173 APRLHNINS
+1173 AADFGS
-1182 PLAKRVYSEI
+1182 MSSGLARQVYA
-1192 KDVVTEVMDDRIS
+1192 DVKKIVPVVMTNRIE

-1214 LKDKKT
+1214 LKDAKT
-1220 KNQVSTALRLSAY
+1220 RNQIKTALRLGNY
-1233 KDGILHASIPNY
+1233 VNNVLNASIPDE
-1245 QGDIYT
+1245 QGGTYD
-1251 TDIKMNIKLGEK
+1251 TDIKMDIKLGEDFNAEANIPK
-1263 FQVEIK
+1263 DVD
-1269 VPEFIDPDDFKEVLD
+1269 VDAFKEALEY
-1284 GYLSDMGIITMDD
+1284 YLSDMGILSNDD
-1297 DVIDSEI
+1297 M
-1304 KDGKITVDAV
+1304 TVGGNTVKFTASYTPEAV
-1314 YEPAALFNNGSEV
+1314 FNNSAYIAQSAWNTLGGVVKKNGS
-1327 ADYAF
+1327 
-1332 HVLSEV
+1332 
-1338 ARQNKGI
+1338 I
-1345 VIDADLLDQSGK
+1345 ILDTDNLDTTNMK
-1357 NYLKSHQDLTS
+1357 NLIAGSNSPFKKAG
-1368 RFGYD
+1368 FE
-1373 TIINDDTYTIVPTN
+1373 IIANDDTYTLVPIN
-1387 DIQMSVKSDN
+1387 DIQMSVTGN
-1397 QSLSDKKSKFH
+1397 KKVSNSKDIKFH
-1408 EPSEIEMNIMR
+1408 EPGPIEMQILQ
-1419 KVANRSKGLGKLS
+1419 KVADRTKGLGKLTN
-1432 EDEMK
+1432 DEMK
-1437 TILQSIMHQLGNDR
+1437 TILQSIFHQLNGDQ
-1451 KGREIYVEILQY
+1451 EAYVAVLQY
-1463 LKKHPKLEIYVIDRM
+1463 FKKNPDLEIYVIDRM
-1478 GVIDDLDNY
+1478 IDIESLNAT
-1487 SFDGFYYPT
+1487 FDGFYDPINR
-1496 TGRLYMTK
+1496 RLYMTK
-1504 QAIKPDN
+1504 EALTPDS
-1511 EVFLHELLHSVT
+1511 EVFLHELLHSA
-1523 DYVGTHDIVTNVNAA
+1523 THYTGVKEIAVKVNNA
-1538 LKSIRE
+1538 LRTLRK

-1552 AGTIYRA
+1552 AGQMYRA
-1559 SEPSEIFTS
+1559 SEPSKILTFNGENSKS
-1568 DKEYSVQD
+1568 DIENALKDAAGNIESASIAVSD
-1576 IKKTLSHAMG
+1576 ALDNI
-1586 VLGTAYNNLYDDGFD
+1586 
-1601 TAQSERVQ
+1601 SEGEAVPN
-1609 SFRKA
+1609 FFKA
-1614 RRREDNHSNRTDAQR
+1614 RRREDNIPIGKYEQR
-1629 ERSRRFIQN
+1629 ERSRRLIS
-1638 VNAVLQEQKLG
+1638 NANAILQEQG
-1649 PYDLEKVARIASMK
+1649 ITPDRIAKVAQIAQFQASEPFEYADK
-1663 AYGEHDYIGHLM
+1663 LM

-1680 DSVKTLVAAMTVP
+1680 AEIKILVAAMTVP
-1693 VIPHKFA
+1693 EIPPKLVGGYDLY
-1700 KDDIYVQ
+1700 K
-1707 RFMNEMM
+1707 FMNEMM
-1714 SYSGIH
+1714 SYGSTRLFDIH
-1720 LFSAHDMKE
+1720 TIKE
-1729 HFKNAFGDQTKANS
+1729 HFQNALSDTHQVKRASETTRLNREAN
-1743 RNSDIDA
+1743 N
-1750 HRELEKPERVLYD
+1750 PERVLNEI
-1763 LQPYHVDYHIKDND
+1763 QRRNIDYSIKAND

-1792 HGGGIVERLN
+1792 NGAGIVERLN

-1854 LLDKQFA
+1854 LLDKQFG

-1907 DTFTEFGLADDKRMR
+1907 DTFTEFGLADDNRMR

-1960 NANKVAIEMSKA
+1960 NANKVAIEMSKV

-1986 YVGIRQVLNRIHK
+1986 YVGIRQILNQIHQ

-2013 ADLWGYIPREHKRY
+2013 AGLWGYIPREHKRY

-2048 VLTSFDKEADAN
+2048 VLSSFDTEADAN
-2060 KYVDSRPVEKGVGY
+2060 KYVDSIHVQKGVGY

-2158 RMKELGLDYKKLQ
+2158 RMKEIGLDYKKLQ

-2198 YLYRSSG
+2198 YLYKTSG

-2291 PNNTDKVLN
+2291 PNNTDRVLN

-2314 KHMGDNWV
+2314 KHLGDNWV
-2322 TTLLNRNMQAMAV
+2322 TKVLNRNMQAMAV

-2397 QASEFLDSG
+2397 QASEFLDSS

-2445 EEYAA
+2445 EEYCA

-2455 TTDLHTKNP
+2455 SNDLHNKNP
-2464 EAYKKA
+2464 EAYQKA

-2532 GLSRFMGIT
+2532 GLGRFMGIT

-2562 LTGKGLTDRTKDVLY
+2562 LTGKGFTDRAKDVVY

-2607 NVGFSDLTPSSG
+2607 NVGFGDLTPSSG

-2628 TYGALGDVARNSH
+2628 TYASLGDVARNSH
-2641 DWKDVITGVG
+2641 DWRDVVTGVG

-2674 AENKGAYTSEE
+2674 AEDKGAYTSQE

-2713 ELKDGKKEA
+2713 ELKEGKKEA
-2722 INDFLRD
+2722 INNFLRD

-2735 QRIKDFGVTG
+2735 KRLQDFGVTG
-2745 KQLRD
+2745 KQLKD
-2750 ARELKQMSAIDKA
+2750 ARDLKQMSAIDKA

-2779 EQANV
+2779 EQAQS